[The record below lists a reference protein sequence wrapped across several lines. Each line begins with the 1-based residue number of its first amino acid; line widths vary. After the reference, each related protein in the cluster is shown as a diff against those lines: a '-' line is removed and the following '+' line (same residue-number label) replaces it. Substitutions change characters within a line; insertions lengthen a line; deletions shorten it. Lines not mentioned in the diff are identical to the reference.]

1 MKQKLCALLLS
12 ASMLSSLA
20 VPAFAVDASETN
32 APPSQTPGEDVVYL
46 GVENYGK
53 VTKDEKET
61 FKHRFFVDGAEKT
74 FTIPADGGK
83 FEIQNKLQEGYIY
96 DVTIE
101 DGQITAAEME
111 EGDVAGVLTK
121 VWTDD
126 DSDWRIKVDN
136 ESFTINKD
144 AELYDITSKAGG
156 ATVQDI
162 KFNELKQNETV
173 RIVVDSDDHVTKLFR
188 MFIAEDYT
196 APVSGV
202 PGKQTLK
209 NFLATAMEPVGTA
222 LYVYGGTWDWQDV
235 NSSNQAM
242 TIGLSQ
248 SWIDFFQSQDANYT
262 YKNSANPSES
272 YYPHNAWNQYYYA
285 GIDCSAFVG
294 WSVYNVMN
302 TENSTVADS
311 NGYVMSATKQAKN
324 FAQTQG
330 WGTWEQ
336 KAPFKPEDFK
346 TGDIFS
352 MNGHVWICLG
362 KCADGSLVIL
372 HSTPSDS
379 INGQGGGGVQINGVG
394 DSENCQAVKLA
405 EEYMSKYYPQWW
417 DRYHEV
423 YKNFDDYTKYEG
435 ENAGKFSWDLKNTL
449 ADPDGYANMSADE
462 ILADLFDTYHGE
474 AVYLGVKGYGDRN
487 TNWDHKPTFQH
498 QFFVDGD
505 VRTFT
510 VDADATYSLQN
521 QLMEGYVYDIDVTAN
536 EVTDVELKDK
546 GHANVVMG
554 EVTAIGKDT
563 ITVDGKTLNTAD
575 SKTYEI
581 TSKAG
586 GSSVKAA
593 SVKVGDS
600 VKVMVNGDQAKT
612 VYKAF
617 VAEEYKAPVSGTPGE
632 KTLKNFLATALTP
645 VGTSLYVYGGSWD
658 WQDVNSSNQSMT
670 IGLSQS
676 WIDFF
681 QSQDANYTYKYNDD
695 HSESYYPHEQ
705 WNQYYYGGIDCS
717 AFVGWSVY
725 NTMHTTNGSVANG
738 DKGYVMSATQQ
749 AKNFAETQK
758 WGTWSQEKPFKPEH
772 FKTGDVFSM
781 NGHVWI
787 CLGKCEDGSLVI
799 LHSTPSDSIN
809 GQGGGGV
816 QINGVGD
823 SENCQ
828 AVKLAEEYMSKY
840 YPQWWDRY
848 HEVYKNFDDYTKYEG
863 ENAGKFSW
871 DLKNTLADP
880 DGYANKKA
888 DEILAD
894 LFEGITIPQQTMEAV
909 YLGVE
914 NYGTVTKNEK
924 ESFKHRFFIDG
935 DIKTYTIPADGGKFE
950 IQNQLQEG
958 YIYDITV
965 KDEAQV
971 IDVELKDKGHS
982 NVVMG
987 EVTAIGN
994 DTITVNGKTLNTADS
1009 KTYEITSK
1017 AGGSSVKA
1025 ATVAVGDTVKVMV
1038 NGDQAETVY
1047 KAFVAEEYKAPVSG
1061 TPGKKT
1067 LKNFL
1072 ATAMEPVGT
1081 ALYVYG
1087 GTWDWQDVNSSNQ
1100 SMTIGLSQSWI
1111 DFFQSQDKTYHYKN
1125 PNPAESYYPHNAW
1138 NQYYYAGIDCS
1149 GYVGWSVYNLMNTE
1163 NSTVADNK
1171 GYVMSATGQ
1180 AKNFAEVQKWGTF
1193 DSGKLKLKED
1203 GNPYTDS
1210 QGRTYRTFADSDFTP
1225 GDIFSM
1231 NGHVWISLGT
1241 CQDGSIVF
1249 MHSTPNT
1256 TNGAGVQI
1264 SAIGPDKNCEAY
1276 KLANQYM
1283 NKYFPQW
1290 SERYGDQVLCLSFDS
1305 YTDVREKTDAGK
1317 FSWDLDGVIS
1327 DPDGYADMTPAE
1339 ILADL
1344 FHENT
1349 GSSSGGSDH
1358 SDPTYAIRASAG
1370 KGGSISPKGTV
1381 RVEKNDSKT
1390 YTITA
1395 DKGYVIADVTVNGKS
1410 VGAVDSYTFKNVTS
1424 DQTIR
1429 ATFALEGAA
1438 EQPGFSDVSKN
1449 DWFYDAV
1456 QDAVDMGLMAGV
1468 SADRFDPKGTVTRA
1482 MVAQILYAREGKPT
1496 VSGAAAISDVPANA
1510 WFHNAM
1516 QWAKGQGVIAGYP
1529 DGRMDPNAPVTRE
1542 QLAVI
1547 LHSYAQKKGMNVS
1560 KTADLSGYADS
1571 AAVSVWAKDAMSWAV
1586 GSGLIS
1592 GRSASTLAPAG
1603 SATRAECAVIF
1614 TQMFQK

>member
-1 MKQKLCALLLS
+1 MKKKLCALLLS

-20 VPAFAVDASETN
+20 VPAFAAESGN
-32 APPSQTPGEDVVYL
+32 APRAAIGDDAVYL
-46 GVENYGK
+46 GVKDYGR
-53 VTKDEKET
+53 VTKDEKES
-61 FKHRFFVDGAEKT
+61 FEHRFFVDGHEET

-83 FEIQNKLQEGYIY
+83 FELQNKLQEGYIY
-96 DVTIE
+96 DITISGYTVT
-101 DGQITAAEME
+101 GAEME

-126 DSDWRIKVDN
+126 DGDWRIKVDN

-162 KFNELKQNETV
+162 KFNELKQDETV

-202 PGKQTLK
+202 PGKLTLK

-302 TENSTVADS
+302 TEDSTVAD
-311 NGYVMSATKQAKN
+311 NTGYVMSATKQAKN
-324 FAQTQG
+324 FAEVQK
-330 WGTWEQ
+330 WGTWSQE
-336 KAPFKPEDFK
+336 KPFKPDHFQ

-362 KCADGSLVIL
+362 KCEDGSLVIL

-405 EEYMSKYYPQWW
+405 EKYMSQYYPQWW
-417 DRYHEV
+417 ERYHKV
-423 YKNFDDYTKYEG
+423 YKSFDSYTKYSG
-435 ENAGKFSWDLKNTL
+435 KDAGKFSWDLKNTL

-681 QSQDANYTYKYNDD
+681 QSQD
-695 HSESYYPHEQ
+695 
-705 WNQYYYGGIDCS
+705 
-717 AFVGWSVY
+717 
-725 NTMHTTNGSVANG
+725 
-738 DKGYVMSATQQ
+738 
-749 AKNFAETQK
+749 
-758 WGTWSQEKPFKPEH
+758 
-772 FKTGDVFSM
+772 
-781 NGHVWI
+781 
-787 CLGKCEDGSLVI
+787 
-799 LHSTPSDSIN
+799 
-809 GQGGGGV
+809 
-816 QINGVGD
+816 
-823 SENCQ
+823 
-828 AVKLAEEYMSKY
+828 
-840 YPQWWDRY
+840 
-848 HEVYKNFDDYTKYEG
+848 
-863 ENAGKFSW
+863 
-871 DLKNTLADP
+871 
-880 DGYANKKA
+880 
-888 DEILAD
+888 
-894 LFEGITIPQQTMEAV
+894 
-909 YLGVE
+909 
-914 NYGTVTKNEK
+914 
-924 ESFKHRFFIDG
+924 
-935 DIKTYTIPADGGKFE
+935 
-950 IQNQLQEG
+950 
-958 YIYDITV
+958 
-965 KDEAQV
+965 
-971 IDVELKDKGHS
+971 
-982 NVVMG
+982 
-987 EVTAIGN
+987 
-994 DTITVNGKTLNTADS
+994 
-1009 KTYEITSK
+1009 
-1017 AGGSSVKA
+1017 
-1025 ATVAVGDTVKVMV
+1025 
-1038 NGDQAETVY
+1038 
-1047 KAFVAEEYKAPVSG
+1047 
-1061 TPGKKT
+1061 
-1067 LKNFL
+1067 
-1072 ATAMEPVGT
+1072 
-1081 ALYVYG
+1081 
-1087 GTWDWQDVNSSNQ
+1087 
-1100 SMTIGLSQSWI
+1100 
-1111 DFFQSQDKTYHYKN
+1111 KTYHYKN

-1171 GYVMSATGQ
+1171 GYVMSATKQ
-1180 AKNFAEVQKWGTF
+1180 AGVFASNEGWGTM
-1193 DSGKLKLKED
+1193 DMGDVLMDETTGKPWVDED
-1203 GNPYTDS
+1203 GD
-1210 QGRTYRTFADSDFTP
+1210 GRRIYEGHEFKP

-1241 CQDGSIVF
+1241 CKDGSIVF

-1264 SAIGPDKNCEAY
+1264 SAIGPNKNCEAY

-1290 SERYGDQVLCLSFDS
+1290 SERYGDQVLCLTFDS
-1305 YTDVREKTDAGK
+1305 YTKVYGDYAGK
-1317 FSWDLDGVIS
+1317 FSWNLKNGVIS

-1395 DKGYVIADVTVNGKS
+1395 DKGYAIADVTVNGKS

-1456 QDAVDMGLMAGV
+1456 QD
-1468 SADRFDPKGTVTRA
+1468 ADRFDPKGTVTRA

>member
-1 MKQKLCALLLS
+1 MYRMKKKLCALLLS
-12 ASMLSSLA
+12 ASMLLSLA
-20 VPAFAVDASETN
+20 VPAFAAESGN
-32 APPSQTPGEDVVYL
+32 APRAATGDDAVYL
-46 GVENYGK
+46 GVKNYGK
-53 VTKDEKET
+53 VTKDEKES
-61 FKHRFFVDGAEKT
+61 FEHRFFVDGHEET
-74 FTIPADGGK
+74 FTIPADDGK

-96 DVTIE
+96 DVTID

-111 EGDVAGVLTK
+111 EGDVAGVLTS

-126 DSDWRIKVDN
+126 DGDWRIKVDN

-162 KFNELKQNETV
+162 KFDDLKKDETV

-188 MFIAEDYT
+188 MFIAKDYT

-202 PGKQTLK
+202 PGKLTLK

-222 LYVYGGTWDWQDV
+222 LYVYGGT
-235 NSSNQAM
+235 
-242 TIGLSQ
+242 
-248 SWIDFFQSQDANYT
+248 
-262 YKNSANPSES
+262 
-272 YYPHNAWNQYYYA
+272 
-285 GIDCSAFVG
+285 
-294 WSVYNVMN
+294 
-302 TENSTVADS
+302 
-311 NGYVMSATKQAKN
+311 
-324 FAQTQG
+324 
-330 WGTWEQ
+330 
-336 KAPFKPEDFK
+336 
-346 TGDIFS
+346 
-352 MNGHVWICLG
+352 
-362 KCADGSLVIL
+362 
-372 HSTPSDS
+372 
-379 INGQGGGGVQINGVG
+379 
-394 DSENCQAVKLA
+394 
-405 EEYMSKYYPQWW
+405 
-417 DRYHEV
+417 
-423 YKNFDDYTKYEG
+423 
-435 ENAGKFSWDLKNTL
+435 
-449 ADPDGYANMSADE
+449 
-462 ILADLFDTYHGE
+462 
-474 AVYLGVKGYGDRN
+474 
-487 TNWDHKPTFQH
+487 
-498 QFFVDGD
+498 
-505 VRTFT
+505 
-510 VDADATYSLQN
+510 
-521 QLMEGYVYDIDVTAN
+521 
-536 EVTDVELKDK
+536 
-546 GHANVVMG
+546 
-554 EVTAIGKDT
+554 
-563 ITVDGKTLNTAD
+563 
-575 SKTYEI
+575 
-581 TSKAG
+581 
-586 GSSVKAA
+586 
-593 SVKVGDS
+593 
-600 VKVMVNGDQAKT
+600 
-612 VYKAF
+612 
-617 VAEEYKAPVSGTPGE
+617 
-632 KTLKNFLATALTP
+632 
-645 VGTSLYVYGGSWD
+645 WD

-840 YPQWWDRY
+840 YPQWWERY
-848 HEVYKNFDDYTKYEG
+848 HKVYKSFDSYTKYSG
-863 ENAGKFSW
+863 KDAGKFSW

-894 LFEGITIPQQTMEAV
+894 LF
-909 YLGVE
+909 
-914 NYGTVTKNEK
+914 
-924 ESFKHRFFIDG
+924 
-935 DIKTYTIPADGGKFE
+935 
-950 IQNQLQEG
+950 
-958 YIYDITV
+958 
-965 KDEAQV
+965 
-971 IDVELKDKGHS
+971 
-982 NVVMG
+982 
-987 EVTAIGN
+987 
-994 DTITVNGKTLNTADS
+994 
-1009 KTYEITSK
+1009 
-1017 AGGSSVKA
+1017 
-1025 ATVAVGDTVKVMV
+1025 
-1038 NGDQAETVY
+1038 
-1047 KAFVAEEYKAPVSG
+1047 
-1061 TPGKKT
+1061 
-1067 LKNFL
+1067 
-1072 ATAMEPVGT
+1072 
-1081 ALYVYG
+1081 
-1087 GTWDWQDVNSSNQ
+1087 QDVRY
-1100 SMTIGLSQSWI
+1100 I
-1111 DFFQSQDKTYHYKN
+1111 DASANNGGVISPEGRTNLTRGDSVTYSIT
-1125 PNPAESYYPHNAW
+1125 PF
-1138 NQYYYAGIDCS
+1138 S
-1149 GYVGWSVYNLMNTE
+1149 GYHISDVTVDGQSVGAV
-1163 NSTVADNK
+1163 
-1171 GYVMSATGQ
+1171 
-1180 AKNFAEVQKWGTF
+1180 
-1193 DSGKLKLKED
+1193 
-1203 GNPYTDS
+1203 
-1210 QGRTYRTFADSDFTP
+1210 
-1225 GDIFSM
+1225 
-1231 NGHVWISLGT
+1231 
-1241 CQDGSIVF
+1241 
-1249 MHSTPNT
+1249 
-1256 TNGAGVQI
+1256 
-1264 SAIGPDKNCEAY
+1264 
-1276 KLANQYM
+1276 
-1283 NKYFPQW
+1283 
-1290 SERYGDQVLCLSFDS
+1290 DS
-1305 YTDVREKTDAGK
+1305 YTFDNVTDNHTIAVTFARDSGGN
-1317 FSWDLDGVIS
+1317 SG
-1327 DPDGYADMTPAE
+1327 
-1339 ILADL
+1339 
-1344 FHENT
+1344 
-1349 GSSSGGSDH
+1349 GGSDD

-1370 KGGSISPKGTV
+1370 NGGSISPKGTV
-1381 RVEKNDSKT
+1381 RVEKGDSKT

-1395 DKGYVIADVTVNGKS
+1395 DKGYAIADVTVNGKS

-1547 LHSYAQKKGMNVS
+1547 LHSYAQKKDMDLS
-1560 KTADLSGYADS
+1560 KTADLAGYAD
-1571 AAVSVWAKDAMSWAV
+1571 AADVSVWAKDAMSWAV

>member
-1 MKQKLCALLLS
+1 MKKKLCALLLS

-20 VPAFAVDASETN
+20 VPAFAAESGN
-32 APPSQTPGEDVVYL
+32 APRAAIGDDAVYL
-46 GVENYGK
+46 GVKDYGR
-53 VTKDEKET
+53 VTKDEKES
-61 FKHRFFVDGAEKT
+61 FEHRFFVDGHEET

-83 FEIQNKLQEGYIY
+83 FELQNKLQEGYIY
-96 DVTIE
+96 DITISGYAVT
-101 DGQITAAEME
+101 GAEME

-126 DSDWRIKVDN
+126 DGDWRIKVDN

-162 KFNELKQNETV
+162 KFNELKQDETV

-202 PGKQTLK
+202 PGKLTLK

-302 TENSTVADS
+302 TEDSTVAD
-311 NGYVMSATKQAKN
+311 NTGYVMSATKQAKN

-346 TGDIFS
+346 TGDI
-352 MNGHVWICLG
+352 
-362 KCADGSLVIL
+362 
-372 HSTPSDS
+372 
-379 INGQGGGGVQINGVG
+379 
-394 DSENCQAVKLA
+394 
-405 EEYMSKYYPQWW
+405 
-417 DRYHEV
+417 
-423 YKNFDDYTKYEG
+423 
-435 ENAGKFSWDLKNTL
+435 
-449 ADPDGYANMSADE
+449 
-462 ILADLFDTYHGE
+462 
-474 AVYLGVKGYGDRN
+474 
-487 TNWDHKPTFQH
+487 
-498 QFFVDGD
+498 
-505 VRTFT
+505 
-510 VDADATYSLQN
+510 
-521 QLMEGYVYDIDVTAN
+521 
-536 EVTDVELKDK
+536 
-546 GHANVVMG
+546 
-554 EVTAIGKDT
+554 
-563 ITVDGKTLNTAD
+563 
-575 SKTYEI
+575 
-581 TSKAG
+581 
-586 GSSVKAA
+586 
-593 SVKVGDS
+593 
-600 VKVMVNGDQAKT
+600 
-612 VYKAF
+612 
-617 VAEEYKAPVSGTPGE
+617 
-632 KTLKNFLATALTP
+632 
-645 VGTSLYVYGGSWD
+645 
-658 WQDVNSSNQSMT
+658 
-670 IGLSQS
+670 
-676 WIDFF
+676 
-681 QSQDANYTYKYNDD
+681 
-695 HSESYYPHEQ
+695 
-705 WNQYYYGGIDCS
+705 
-717 AFVGWSVY
+717 
-725 NTMHTTNGSVANG
+725 
-738 DKGYVMSATQQ
+738 
-749 AKNFAETQK
+749 
-758 WGTWSQEKPFKPEH
+758 
-772 FKTGDVFSM
+772 FSM

-828 AVKLAEEYMSKY
+828 AVKLAEKYMSQY
-840 YPQWWDRY
+840 YPQWWERY
-848 HEVYKNFDDYTKYEG
+848 HKVYKSFDSYTKYSG
-863 ENAGKFSW
+863 KDAGKFSW

-935 DIKTYTIPADGGKFE
+935 DIKTYTIPADGSKFE

-971 IDVELKDKGHS
+971 VDVELKDKGH
-982 NVVMG
+982 NDVVMG
-987 EVTAIGN
+987 EVTAIGEN
-994 DTITVNGKTLNTADS
+994 TITVNGKTLNTADS

-1171 GYVMSATGQ
+1171 GYVMSATKQ
-1180 AKNFAEVQKWGTF
+1180 AGVFASNEGWGTM
-1193 DSGKLKLKED
+1193 DMGDVLMDETTGKPWVDED
-1203 GNPYTDS
+1203 GD
-1210 QGRTYRTFADSDFTP
+1210 GRRIYEGHEFKP

-1241 CQDGSIVF
+1241 CKDGSIVF

-1264 SAIGPDKNCEAY
+1264 SAIGPNKNCEAY

-1290 SERYGDQVLCLSFDS
+1290 SERYGDQVLCLTFDS
-1305 YTDVREKTDAGK
+1305 YTKVYGDYAGK
-1317 FSWDLDGVIS
+1317 FSWNLKNGVIS

-1395 DKGYVIADVTVNGKS
+1395 DKGYAIADVTVNGKS

>member
-1 MKQKLCALLLS
+1 MKKKLCALLLS

-20 VPAFAVDASETN
+20 VPAFAAESGN
-32 APPSQTPGEDVVYL
+32 APRAAIGDDAVYL
-46 GVENYGK
+46 GVKDYGR
-53 VTKDEKET
+53 VTKDEKES
-61 FKHRFFVDGAEKT
+61 FEHRFFVDGHEET

-83 FEIQNKLQEGYIY
+83 FELQNKLQEGYIY
-96 DVTIE
+96 DITISGYTVT
-101 DGQITAAEME
+101 GAEME

-126 DSDWRIKVDN
+126 DGDWRIKVDN

-162 KFNELKQNETV
+162 KFNELKQDETV

-202 PGKQTLK
+202 PGKLTLK

-302 TENSTVADS
+302 TEDSTVAD
-311 NGYVMSATKQAKN
+311 NTGYVMSATKQAKN

-346 TGDIFS
+346 TGDI
-352 MNGHVWICLG
+352 
-362 KCADGSLVIL
+362 
-372 HSTPSDS
+372 
-379 INGQGGGGVQINGVG
+379 
-394 DSENCQAVKLA
+394 
-405 EEYMSKYYPQWW
+405 
-417 DRYHEV
+417 
-423 YKNFDDYTKYEG
+423 
-435 ENAGKFSWDLKNTL
+435 
-449 ADPDGYANMSADE
+449 
-462 ILADLFDTYHGE
+462 
-474 AVYLGVKGYGDRN
+474 
-487 TNWDHKPTFQH
+487 
-498 QFFVDGD
+498 
-505 VRTFT
+505 
-510 VDADATYSLQN
+510 
-521 QLMEGYVYDIDVTAN
+521 
-536 EVTDVELKDK
+536 
-546 GHANVVMG
+546 
-554 EVTAIGKDT
+554 
-563 ITVDGKTLNTAD
+563 
-575 SKTYEI
+575 
-581 TSKAG
+581 
-586 GSSVKAA
+586 
-593 SVKVGDS
+593 
-600 VKVMVNGDQAKT
+600 
-612 VYKAF
+612 
-617 VAEEYKAPVSGTPGE
+617 
-632 KTLKNFLATALTP
+632 
-645 VGTSLYVYGGSWD
+645 
-658 WQDVNSSNQSMT
+658 
-670 IGLSQS
+670 
-676 WIDFF
+676 
-681 QSQDANYTYKYNDD
+681 
-695 HSESYYPHEQ
+695 
-705 WNQYYYGGIDCS
+705 
-717 AFVGWSVY
+717 
-725 NTMHTTNGSVANG
+725 
-738 DKGYVMSATQQ
+738 
-749 AKNFAETQK
+749 
-758 WGTWSQEKPFKPEH
+758 
-772 FKTGDVFSM
+772 FSM

-828 AVKLAEEYMSKY
+828 AVKLAEKYMSQY
-840 YPQWWDRY
+840 YPQWWERY
-848 HEVYKNFDDYTKYEG
+848 HKVYKSFDSYTKYSG
-863 ENAGKFSW
+863 KDAGKFSW

-935 DIKTYTIPADGGKFE
+935 DIKTYTIPADGSKFE

-971 IDVELKDKGHS
+971 VDVELKDKGH
-982 NVVMG
+982 NDVVMG
-987 EVTAIGN
+987 EVTAIGEN
-994 DTITVNGKTLNTADS
+994 TITVNGKTLNTADS

-1125 PNPAESYYPHNAW
+1125 PNPAESYYPHNAGT
-1138 NQYYYAGIDCS
+1138 QYYYAGIDCS

-1171 GYVMSATGQ
+1171 GYVMSATKQ
-1180 AKNFAEVQKWGTF
+1180 AGVFASNEGWGTM
-1193 DSGKLKLKED
+1193 DMGDVLMDETTGKPWVDED
-1203 GNPYTDS
+1203 GD
-1210 QGRTYRTFADSDFTP
+1210 GRRIYEGHEFKP

-1241 CQDGSIVF
+1241 CKDGSIVF

-1264 SAIGPDKNCEAY
+1264 SAIGPNKNCEAY

-1290 SERYGDQVLCLSFDS
+1290 SERYGDQVLCLTFDS
-1305 YTDVREKTDAGK
+1305 YTKVYGDYAGK
-1317 FSWDLDGVIS
+1317 FSWNLKNGVIS

-1395 DKGYVIADVTVNGKS
+1395 DKGYAIADVTVNGKS

>member
-1 MKQKLCALLLS
+1 M
-12 ASMLSSLA
+12 
-20 VPAFAVDASETN
+20 
-32 APPSQTPGEDVVYL
+32 
-46 GVENYGK
+46 
-53 VTKDEKET
+53 
-61 FKHRFFVDGAEKT
+61 
-74 FTIPADGGK
+74 AD
-83 FEIQNKLQEGYIY
+83 
-96 DVTIE
+96 
-101 DGQITAAEME
+101 
-111 EGDVAGVLTK
+111 
-121 VWTDD
+121 
-126 DSDWRIKVDN
+126 
-136 ESFTINKD
+136 
-144 AELYDITSKAGG
+144 
-156 ATVQDI
+156 
-162 KFNELKQNETV
+162 
-173 RIVVDSDDHVTKLFR
+173 
-188 MFIAEDYT
+188 
-196 APVSGV
+196 
-202 PGKQTLK
+202 
-209 NFLATAMEPVGTA
+209 
-222 LYVYGGTWDWQDV
+222 
-235 NSSNQAM
+235 
-242 TIGLSQ
+242 
-248 SWIDFFQSQDANYT
+248 
-262 YKNSANPSES
+262 
-272 YYPHNAWNQYYYA
+272 
-285 GIDCSAFVG
+285 
-294 WSVYNVMN
+294 N
-302 TENSTVADS
+302 T
-311 NGYVMSATKQAKN
+311 GYVMSATKQAKN
-324 FAQTQG
+324 FAEVQK
-330 WGTWEQ
+330 WGTWSQE
-336 KAPFKPEDFK
+336 KPFKPDHFQ

-362 KCADGSLVIL
+362 KCEDGSLVIL

-417 DRYHEV
+417 ERYHKV
-423 YKNFDDYTKYEG
+423 YKSFDSYTKYSG
-435 ENAGKFSWDLKNTL
+435 KDAGKFSWDLKNTL

-840 YPQWWDRY
+840 YPQWWERY
-848 HEVYKNFDDYTKYEG
+848 HKVYKSFDSYTKYSG
-863 ENAGKFSW
+863 KDAGKFSW

-914 NYGTVTKNEK
+914 NYGTVTKTEK

-994 DTITVNGKTLNTADS
+994 DTITVNSKTLNTADS

-1171 GYVMSATGQ
+1171 GYVMSATKQ
-1180 AKNFAEVQKWGTF
+1180 AGVFASNEGWGTM
-1193 DSGKLKLKED
+1193 DMGDVLMDETTGKPWVDED
-1203 GNPYTDS
+1203 GD
-1210 QGRTYRTFADSDFTP
+1210 GRRIYEGHEFKP

-1241 CQDGSIVF
+1241 CKDGSIVF

-1264 SAIGPDKNCEAY
+1264 SAIGPNKNCEAY

-1290 SERYGDQVLCLSFDS
+1290 SERYGDQVLCLTFDS
-1305 YTDVREKTDAGK
+1305 YTKVYGDYAGK
-1317 FSWDLDGVIS
+1317 FSWNLKNGVIS

-1395 DKGYVIADVTVNGKS
+1395 DKGYAIADVTVNGKS

-1592 GRSASTLAPAG
+1592 GRSATTLAPAG

>member
-1 MKQKLCALLLS
+1 MKKKLCALLLS

-20 VPAFAVDASETN
+20 VPAFAAESGN
-32 APPSQTPGEDVVYL
+32 APRAAIGDDAVYL
-46 GVENYGK
+46 GVKDYGR
-53 VTKDEKET
+53 VTKDEKES
-61 FKHRFFVDGAEKT
+61 FEHRFFVDGHEET

-83 FEIQNKLQEGYIY
+83 FELQNKLQEGYIY
-96 DVTIE
+96 DITISGYTVT
-101 DGQITAAEME
+101 GAEME

-126 DSDWRIKVDN
+126 DGDWRIKVDN

-162 KFNELKQNETV
+162 KFNELKQDETV

-202 PGKQTLK
+202 PGKLTLK

-235 NSSNQAM
+235 NSSNQA
-242 TIGLSQ
+242 
-248 SWIDFFQSQDANYT
+248 
-262 YKNSANPSES
+262 
-272 YYPHNAWNQYYYA
+272 
-285 GIDCSAFVG
+285 
-294 WSVYNVMN
+294 
-302 TENSTVADS
+302 
-311 NGYVMSATKQAKN
+311 
-324 FAQTQG
+324 
-330 WGTWEQ
+330 
-336 KAPFKPEDFK
+336 
-346 TGDIFS
+346 
-352 MNGHVWICLG
+352 
-362 KCADGSLVIL
+362 
-372 HSTPSDS
+372 
-379 INGQGGGGVQINGVG
+379 
-394 DSENCQAVKLA
+394 
-405 EEYMSKYYPQWW
+405 
-417 DRYHEV
+417 
-423 YKNFDDYTKYEG
+423 
-435 ENAGKFSWDLKNTL
+435 
-449 ADPDGYANMSADE
+449 
-462 ILADLFDTYHGE
+462 
-474 AVYLGVKGYGDRN
+474 
-487 TNWDHKPTFQH
+487 
-498 QFFVDGD
+498 
-505 VRTFT
+505 
-510 VDADATYSLQN
+510 
-521 QLMEGYVYDIDVTAN
+521 
-536 EVTDVELKDK
+536 
-546 GHANVVMG
+546 
-554 EVTAIGKDT
+554 
-563 ITVDGKTLNTAD
+563 
-575 SKTYEI
+575 
-581 TSKAG
+581 
-586 GSSVKAA
+586 
-593 SVKVGDS
+593 
-600 VKVMVNGDQAKT
+600 
-612 VYKAF
+612 
-617 VAEEYKAPVSGTPGE
+617 
-632 KTLKNFLATALTP
+632 
-645 VGTSLYVYGGSWD
+645 
-658 WQDVNSSNQSMT
+658 MT

-828 AVKLAEEYMSKY
+828 AVKLAEKYMSQY
-840 YPQWWDRY
+840 YPQWWERY
-848 HEVYKNFDDYTKYEG
+848 HKVYKSFDSYTKYSG
-863 ENAGKFSW
+863 KDAGKFSW

-1171 GYVMSATGQ
+1171 GYVMSATKQ
-1180 AKNFAEVQKWGTF
+1180 AGVFASNEGWGTM
-1193 DSGKLKLKED
+1193 DMGDVLMDETTGKPWVDED
-1203 GNPYTDS
+1203 GD
-1210 QGRTYRTFADSDFTP
+1210 GRRIYEGHEFKP

-1241 CQDGSIVF
+1241 CKDGSIVF

-1264 SAIGPDKNCEAY
+1264 SAIGPNKNCEAY

-1290 SERYGDQVLCLSFDS
+1290 SERYGDQVLCLTFDS
-1305 YTDVREKTDAGK
+1305 YTKVYGDYAGK
-1317 FSWDLDGVIS
+1317 FSWNLKNGVIS

-1395 DKGYVIADVTVNGKS
+1395 DKGYAIADVTVNGKS

>member
-1 MKQKLCALLLS
+1 MKKKLCALLLS

-20 VPAFAVDASETN
+20 VPAFAAESGN
-32 APPSQTPGEDVVYL
+32 APRAAIGDDAVYL
-46 GVENYGK
+46 GVKDYGR
-53 VTKDEKET
+53 VTKDEKES
-61 FKHRFFVDGAEKT
+61 FEHRFFVDGHEET

-83 FEIQNKLQEGYIY
+83 FELQNKLQEGYIY
-96 DVTIE
+96 DITISGYTVT
-101 DGQITAAEME
+101 GAEME

-126 DSDWRIKVDN
+126 DGDWRIKVDN

-162 KFNELKQNETV
+162 KFNELKQDETV

-202 PGKQTLK
+202 PGKLTLK

-302 TENSTVADS
+302 TEDSTVAD
-311 NGYVMSATKQAKN
+311 NTGYVMSATKQAKN
-324 FAQTQG
+324 FAEVQK
-330 WGTWEQ
+330 WGTWSQE
-336 KAPFKPEDFK
+336 KPFKPDHFQ

-362 KCADGSLVIL
+362 KCDDGSLVIL

-405 EEYMSKYYPQWW
+405 EKYMSQYYPQWW
-417 DRYHEV
+417 ERYHKV
-423 YKNFDDYTKYEG
+423 YKSFDSYTKYSG
-435 ENAGKFSWDLKNTL
+435 KDAGKFSWDLKNTL

-632 KTLKNFLATALTP
+632 KTLKNFLSTALTP

-670 IGLSQS
+670 IVLSQS

-681 QSQDANYTYKYNDD
+681 QSQDANYTYKYNAD

-705 WNQYYYGGIDCS
+705 WNQYYYAGIDCS

-725 NTMHTTNGSVANG
+725 NVMNTENSTVADSN
-738 DKGYVMSATQQ
+738 GYVMSATKQ
-749 AKNFAETQK
+749 AKNFAQTQG
-758 WGTWSQEKPFKPEH
+758 WGTWEQKAPFKPED
-772 FKTGDVFSM
+772 FKTGDIFSM

-787 CLGKCEDGSLVI
+787 CLGKCDDGSLVI

-828 AVKLAEEYMSKY
+828 AVKLAEKYMSQY
-840 YPQWWDRY
+840 YPQWWERY
-848 HEVYKNFDDYTKYEG
+848 HKVYKSFEDYTDYDRDS
-863 ENAGKFSW
+863 NAGKFSW
-871 DLKNTLADP
+871 TL
-880 DGYANKKA
+880 
-888 DEILAD
+888 
-894 LFEGITIPQQTMEAV
+894 
-909 YLGVE
+909 
-914 NYGTVTKNEK
+914 
-924 ESFKHRFFIDG
+924 
-935 DIKTYTIPADGGKFE
+935 
-950 IQNQLQEG
+950 
-958 YIYDITV
+958 
-965 KDEAQV
+965 
-971 IDVELKDKGHS
+971 
-982 NVVMG
+982 
-987 EVTAIGN
+987 
-994 DTITVNGKTLNTADS
+994 
-1009 KTYEITSK
+1009 
-1017 AGGSSVKA
+1017 
-1025 ATVAVGDTVKVMV
+1025 
-1038 NGDQAETVY
+1038 
-1047 KAFVAEEYKAPVSG
+1047 
-1061 TPGKKT
+1061 
-1067 LKNFL
+1067 
-1072 ATAMEPVGT
+1072 
-1081 ALYVYG
+1081 G
-1087 GTWDWQDVNSSNQ
+1087 GT
-1100 SMTIGLSQSWI
+1100 
-1111 DFFQSQDKTYHYKN
+1111 
-1125 PNPAESYYPHNAW
+1125 
-1138 NQYYYAGIDCS
+1138 
-1149 GYVGWSVYNLMNTE
+1149 
-1163 NSTVADNK
+1163 
-1171 GYVMSATGQ
+1171 
-1180 AKNFAEVQKWGTF
+1180 
-1193 DSGKLKLKED
+1193 
-1203 GNPYTDS
+1203 
-1210 QGRTYRTFADSDFTP
+1210 
-1225 GDIFSM
+1225 
-1231 NGHVWISLGT
+1231 
-1241 CQDGSIVF
+1241 
-1249 MHSTPNT
+1249 
-1256 TNGAGVQI
+1256 
-1264 SAIGPDKNCEAY
+1264 
-1276 KLANQYM
+1276 
-1283 NKYFPQW
+1283 
-1290 SERYGDQVLCLSFDS
+1290 
-1305 YTDVREKTDAGK
+1305 
-1317 FSWDLDGVIS
+1317 IS
-1327 DPDGYADMTPAE
+1327 DPDGYADMKADA

-1344 FHENT
+1344 FQDVRYIDASANNGGVISPEGRTNLTSGDSMTYSITPFSGYHISDVTVDGQSVGAVDSYTFDNVT
-1349 GSSSGGSDH
+1349 DNHTIAVTFARDSGGNSGGGSDD

-1370 KGGSISPKGTV
+1370 NGGSISPKGTV
-1381 RVEKNDSKT
+1381 RVEKGDSKT

-1395 DKGYVIADVTVNGKS
+1395 DKGYAIADVTVNGKS

-1429 ATFALEGAA
+1429 ATFALEGAVD
-1438 EQPGFSDVSKN
+1438 QPGFSDVSKN

-1468 SADRFDPKGTVTRA
+1468 SADRFDPNGTVTRA
-1482 MVAQILYAREGKPT
+1482 MVAQILYAREGKPA

-1510 WFHNAM
+1510 WFHDAM
-1516 QWAKGQGVIAGYP
+1516 QWAKAQGVIAGYP
-1529 DGRMDPNAPVTRE
+1529 DGRMEPNAPVTRE

-1547 LHSYAQKKGMNVS
+1547 LHSYAQKKGMDVS
-1560 KTADLSGYADS
+1560 KTADLAGYAD
-1571 AAVSVWAKDAMSWAV
+1571 AANMSVWAKDAMSWAV

-1614 TQMFQK
+1614 TQMFQQ

>member
-1 MKQKLCALLLS
+1 MKKKLCALLLS

-20 VPAFAVDASETN
+20 VPAFAAESGN
-32 APPSQTPGEDVVYL
+32 APRAAIGDDAVYL
-46 GVENYGK
+46 GVKDYGR
-53 VTKDEKET
+53 VTKDEKES
-61 FKHRFFVDGAEKT
+61 FEHRFFVDGHEET

-83 FEIQNKLQEGYIY
+83 FELQNKLQEGYIY
-96 DVTIE
+96 DITISGYTVT
-101 DGQITAAEME
+101 GAEME

-126 DSDWRIKVDN
+126 DGDWRIKVDN

-162 KFNELKQNETV
+162 KFNELKQDETV

-202 PGKQTLK
+202 PGKLTLK

-235 NSSNQAM
+235 ISSNQAM

-302 TENSTVADS
+302 TEDSTVAD
-311 NGYVMSATKQAKN
+311 NTGYVMSATKQAKN
-324 FAQTQG
+324 FA
-330 WGTWEQ
+330 
-336 KAPFKPEDFK
+336 
-346 TGDIFS
+346 
-352 MNGHVWICLG
+352 
-362 KCADGSLVIL
+362 
-372 HSTPSDS
+372 
-379 INGQGGGGVQINGVG
+379 
-394 DSENCQAVKLA
+394 
-405 EEYMSKYYPQWW
+405 
-417 DRYHEV
+417 EV
-423 YKNFDDYTKYEG
+423 
-435 ENAGKFSWDLKNTL
+435 
-449 ADPDGYANMSADE
+449 
-462 ILADLFDTYHGE
+462 
-474 AVYLGVKGYGDRN
+474 
-487 TNWDHKPTFQH
+487 
-498 QFFVDGD
+498 
-505 VRTFT
+505 
-510 VDADATYSLQN
+510 
-521 QLMEGYVYDIDVTAN
+521 
-536 EVTDVELKDK
+536 
-546 GHANVVMG
+546 
-554 EVTAIGKDT
+554 
-563 ITVDGKTLNTAD
+563 
-575 SKTYEI
+575 
-581 TSKAG
+581 
-586 GSSVKAA
+586 
-593 SVKVGDS
+593 
-600 VKVMVNGDQAKT
+600 
-612 VYKAF
+612 
-617 VAEEYKAPVSGTPGE
+617 
-632 KTLKNFLATALTP
+632 
-645 VGTSLYVYGGSWD
+645 
-658 WQDVNSSNQSMT
+658 
-670 IGLSQS
+670 
-676 WIDFF
+676 
-681 QSQDANYTYKYNDD
+681 
-695 HSESYYPHEQ
+695 
-705 WNQYYYGGIDCS
+705 
-717 AFVGWSVY
+717 
-725 NTMHTTNGSVANG
+725 
-738 DKGYVMSATQQ
+738 
-749 AKNFAETQK
+749 QK
-758 WGTWSQEKPFKPEH
+758 WGTWSQEKPFKPDH
-772 FKTGDVFSM
+772 FQTGDVFSM

-840 YPQWWDRY
+840 YPQWWERY
-848 HEVYKNFDDYTKYEG
+848 HKVYKSFDSYTKYSG
-863 ENAGKFSW
+863 KDAGKFSW

-1171 GYVMSATGQ
+1171 GYVMSATKQ
-1180 AKNFAEVQKWGTF
+1180 AGVFASNEGWGTM
-1193 DSGKLKLKED
+1193 DMGDVLMDETTGKPWVDED
-1203 GNPYTDS
+1203 GD
-1210 QGRTYRTFADSDFTP
+1210 GRRIYEGHEFKP

-1241 CQDGSIVF
+1241 CKDGSIVF

-1264 SAIGPDKNCEAY
+1264 SAIGPNKNCEAY

-1290 SERYGDQVLCLSFDS
+1290 SERYGDQVLCLTFDS
-1305 YTDVREKTDAGK
+1305 YTKVYGDYAGK
-1317 FSWDLDGVIS
+1317 FSWNLKNGVIS

-1395 DKGYVIADVTVNGKS
+1395 DKGYAIADVTVNGKS

-1592 GRSASTLAPAG
+1592 GRSATTLAPAG

>member
-1 MKQKLCALLLS
+1 MKKKLCALLLS

-32 APPSQTPGEDVVYL
+32 APPRQTDGEDVVYL
-46 GVENYGK
+46 GVKDYGT
-53 VTKDEKET
+53 VTKDDKENFVHRFSVDGKEKE
-61 FKHRFFVDGAEKT
+61 

-96 DVTIE
+96 DVTID

-121 VWTDD
+121 VK
-126 DSDWRIKVDN
+126 SASKQIYIDN
-136 ESFTINKD
+136 ESFTVNDD
-144 AELYDITSKAGG
+144 AELYDIDAQAGG
-156 ATVQDI
+156 ATVTKITFD
-162 KFNELKQNETV
+162 ELKVNDTV

-188 MFIAEDYT
+188 MFVAEDYT

-202 PGKQTLK
+202 PGKLTLK

-222 LYVYGGTWDWQDV
+222 LYIYGGTWDWQDAA
-235 NSSNQAM
+235 SSNQAS
-242 TIGLSQ
+242 TIGLSR
-248 SWIDFFQSQDANYT
+248 SWIDFFQSQNADYT
-262 YKNSANPSES
+262 YKNEANPSES

-285 GIDCSAFVG
+285 GIDCSAYVA
-294 WSVYNVMN
+294 WAAYNIMN
-302 TENSTVADS
+302 TESGNE
-311 NGYVMSATKQAKN
+311 GYVMSSTKMAKN
-324 FAQTQG
+324 FAEEQG

-336 KAPFKPEDFK
+336 KDFTPADFKP
-346 TGDIFS
+346 GDIFS

-362 KCADGSLVIL
+362 KCDDGSLVIL

-405 EEYMSKYYPQWW
+405 EKYMSQYYPQWW
-417 DRYHEV
+417 ERYHKV
-423 YKNFDDYTKYEG
+423 YKSFDSYTKY
-435 ENAGKFSWDLKNTL
+435 S
-449 ADPDGYANMSADE
+449 
-462 ILADLFDTYHGE
+462 
-474 AVYLGVKGYGDRN
+474 
-487 TNWDHKPTFQH
+487 
-498 QFFVDGD
+498 
-505 VRTFT
+505 
-510 VDADATYSLQN
+510 
-521 QLMEGYVYDIDVTAN
+521 
-536 EVTDVELKDK
+536 
-546 GHANVVMG
+546 
-554 EVTAIGKDT
+554 GKD
-563 ITVDGKTLNTAD
+563 
-575 SKTYEI
+575 
-581 TSKAG
+581 
-586 GSSVKAA
+586 
-593 SVKVGDS
+593 
-600 VKVMVNGDQAKT
+600 
-612 VYKAF
+612 
-617 VAEEYKAPVSGTPGE
+617 
-632 KTLKNFLATALTP
+632 
-645 VGTSLYVYGGSWD
+645 
-658 WQDVNSSNQSMT
+658 
-670 IGLSQS
+670 
-676 WIDFF
+676 
-681 QSQDANYTYKYNDD
+681 
-695 HSESYYPHEQ
+695 
-705 WNQYYYGGIDCS
+705 
-717 AFVGWSVY
+717 
-725 NTMHTTNGSVANG
+725 
-738 DKGYVMSATQQ
+738 
-749 AKNFAETQK
+749 
-758 WGTWSQEKPFKPEH
+758 
-772 FKTGDVFSM
+772 
-781 NGHVWI
+781 
-787 CLGKCEDGSLVI
+787 
-799 LHSTPSDSIN
+799 
-809 GQGGGGV
+809 
-816 QINGVGD
+816 
-823 SENCQ
+823 
-828 AVKLAEEYMSKY
+828 
-840 YPQWWDRY
+840 
-848 HEVYKNFDDYTKYEG
+848 
-863 ENAGKFSW
+863 AGKFSW

-1171 GYVMSATGQ
+1171 GYVMSATKQ
-1180 AKNFAEVQKWGTF
+1180 AGVFASNEGWGTM
-1193 DSGKLKLKED
+1193 DMGDVLMDETTGKPWVDED
-1203 GNPYTDS
+1203 GD
-1210 QGRTYRTFADSDFTP
+1210 GRRIYEGHEFKP

-1241 CQDGSIVF
+1241 CKDGSIVF

-1264 SAIGPDKNCEAY
+1264 SAIGPNKNCEAY

-1290 SERYGDQVLCLSFDS
+1290 SERYGDQVLCLTFDS
-1305 YTDVREKTDAGK
+1305 YTKVYGDYAGK
-1317 FSWDLDGVIS
+1317 FSWNLKNGVIS

-1395 DKGYVIADVTVNGKS
+1395 DKGYAIADVTVNGKS

-1592 GRSASTLAPAG
+1592 GRSATTLAPAG

>member
-1 MKQKLCALLLS
+1 MKKKLCALLLS

-20 VPAFAVDASETN
+20 VPAFAAESGN
-32 APPSQTPGEDVVYL
+32 APRAAIGDDAVYL
-46 GVENYGK
+46 GVKDYGR
-53 VTKDEKET
+53 VTKDEKES
-61 FKHRFFVDGAEKT
+61 FEHRFFVDGHEET

-83 FEIQNKLQEGYIY
+83 FELQNKLQEGYIY
-96 DVTIE
+96 DITISGYTVT
-101 DGQITAAEME
+101 GAEME

-126 DSDWRIKVDN
+126 DGDWRIKVDN

-162 KFNELKQNETV
+162 KFNELKQDETV

-202 PGKQTLK
+202 PGKLTLK

-235 NSSNQAM
+235 NSSNQA
-242 TIGLSQ
+242 
-248 SWIDFFQSQDANYT
+248 
-262 YKNSANPSES
+262 
-272 YYPHNAWNQYYYA
+272 
-285 GIDCSAFVG
+285 
-294 WSVYNVMN
+294 
-302 TENSTVADS
+302 
-311 NGYVMSATKQAKN
+311 
-324 FAQTQG
+324 
-330 WGTWEQ
+330 
-336 KAPFKPEDFK
+336 
-346 TGDIFS
+346 
-352 MNGHVWICLG
+352 
-362 KCADGSLVIL
+362 
-372 HSTPSDS
+372 
-379 INGQGGGGVQINGVG
+379 
-394 DSENCQAVKLA
+394 
-405 EEYMSKYYPQWW
+405 
-417 DRYHEV
+417 
-423 YKNFDDYTKYEG
+423 
-435 ENAGKFSWDLKNTL
+435 
-449 ADPDGYANMSADE
+449 
-462 ILADLFDTYHGE
+462 
-474 AVYLGVKGYGDRN
+474 
-487 TNWDHKPTFQH
+487 
-498 QFFVDGD
+498 
-505 VRTFT
+505 
-510 VDADATYSLQN
+510 
-521 QLMEGYVYDIDVTAN
+521 
-536 EVTDVELKDK
+536 
-546 GHANVVMG
+546 
-554 EVTAIGKDT
+554 
-563 ITVDGKTLNTAD
+563 
-575 SKTYEI
+575 
-581 TSKAG
+581 
-586 GSSVKAA
+586 
-593 SVKVGDS
+593 
-600 VKVMVNGDQAKT
+600 
-612 VYKAF
+612 
-617 VAEEYKAPVSGTPGE
+617 
-632 KTLKNFLATALTP
+632 
-645 VGTSLYVYGGSWD
+645 
-658 WQDVNSSNQSMT
+658 
-670 IGLSQS
+670 
-676 WIDFF
+676 
-681 QSQDANYTYKYNDD
+681 
-695 HSESYYPHEQ
+695 
-705 WNQYYYGGIDCS
+705 
-717 AFVGWSVY
+717 
-725 NTMHTTNGSVANG
+725 
-738 DKGYVMSATQQ
+738 
-749 AKNFAETQK
+749 
-758 WGTWSQEKPFKPEH
+758 
-772 FKTGDVFSM
+772 
-781 NGHVWI
+781 
-787 CLGKCEDGSLVI
+787 
-799 LHSTPSDSIN
+799 
-809 GQGGGGV
+809 
-816 QINGVGD
+816 
-823 SENCQ
+823 
-828 AVKLAEEYMSKY
+828 
-840 YPQWWDRY
+840 
-848 HEVYKNFDDYTKYEG
+848 
-863 ENAGKFSW
+863 
-871 DLKNTLADP
+871 
-880 DGYANKKA
+880 
-888 DEILAD
+888 
-894 LFEGITIPQQTMEAV
+894 
-909 YLGVE
+909 
-914 NYGTVTKNEK
+914 
-924 ESFKHRFFIDG
+924 
-935 DIKTYTIPADGGKFE
+935 
-950 IQNQLQEG
+950 
-958 YIYDITV
+958 
-965 KDEAQV
+965 
-971 IDVELKDKGHS
+971 
-982 NVVMG
+982 
-987 EVTAIGN
+987 
-994 DTITVNGKTLNTADS
+994 
-1009 KTYEITSK
+1009 
-1017 AGGSSVKA
+1017 
-1025 ATVAVGDTVKVMV
+1025 
-1038 NGDQAETVY
+1038 
-1047 KAFVAEEYKAPVSG
+1047 
-1061 TPGKKT
+1061 
-1067 LKNFL
+1067 
-1072 ATAMEPVGT
+1072 
-1081 ALYVYG
+1081 
-1087 GTWDWQDVNSSNQ
+1087 
-1100 SMTIGLSQSWI
+1100 MTIGLSQSWI

-1171 GYVMSATGQ
+1171 GYVMSATKQ
-1180 AKNFAEVQKWGTF
+1180 AGVFASNEGWGTM
-1193 DSGKLKLKED
+1193 DMGDVLMDETTGKPWVDED
-1203 GNPYTDS
+1203 GD
-1210 QGRTYRTFADSDFTP
+1210 GRRIYEGHEFKP

-1241 CQDGSIVF
+1241 CKDGSIVF

-1264 SAIGPDKNCEAY
+1264 SAIGPNKNCEAY

-1290 SERYGDQVLCLSFDS
+1290 SERYGDQVLCLTFDS
-1305 YTDVREKTDAGK
+1305 YTKVYGDYAGK
-1317 FSWDLDGVIS
+1317 FSWNLKNGVIS

-1395 DKGYVIADVTVNGKS
+1395 DKGYAIADVTVNGKS

>member
-32 APPSQTPGEDVVYL
+32 ALPSQTPGEDVVYL

-96 DVTIE
+96 DVTI
-101 DGQITAAEME
+101 DGDQITAAEME

-126 DSDWRIKVDN
+126 DGDWRIKVDN

-209 NFLATAMEPVGTA
+209 NFLATALTPVGTS
-222 LYVYGGTWDWQDV
+222 LYVYGGSWDWQDV

-302 TENSTVADS
+302 TEDSTVAD
-311 NGYVMSATKQAKN
+311 NTGYVMSATKQAKN
-324 FAQTQG
+324 FAEVQK
-330 WGTWEQ
+330 WGTWSQE
-336 KAPFKPEDFK
+336 KPFKPEHFQ

-362 KCADGSLVIL
+362 KCEDGSLVIL

-394 DSENCQAVKLA
+394 ESKDCQAVKLA

-423 YKNFDDYTKYEG
+423 YKNFDNYTKYEG

-474 AVYLGVKGYGDRN
+474 AVYLGVNGYGDRN

-510 VDADATYSLQN
+510 VNDEKDYSLQN

-546 GHANVVMG
+546 GH
-554 EVTAIGKDT
+554 
-563 ITVDGKTLNTAD
+563 
-575 SKTYEI
+575 
-581 TSKAG
+581 
-586 GSSVKAA
+586 
-593 SVKVGDS
+593 
-600 VKVMVNGDQAKT
+600 
-612 VYKAF
+612 
-617 VAEEYKAPVSGTPGE
+617 
-632 KTLKNFLATALTP
+632 
-645 VGTSLYVYGGSWD
+645 
-658 WQDVNSSNQSMT
+658 
-670 IGLSQS
+670 
-676 WIDFF
+676 
-681 QSQDANYTYKYNDD
+681 
-695 HSESYYPHEQ
+695 
-705 WNQYYYGGIDCS
+705 
-717 AFVGWSVY
+717 
-725 NTMHTTNGSVANG
+725 
-738 DKGYVMSATQQ
+738 
-749 AKNFAETQK
+749 
-758 WGTWSQEKPFKPEH
+758 
-772 FKTGDVFSM
+772 
-781 NGHVWI
+781 
-787 CLGKCEDGSLVI
+787 
-799 LHSTPSDSIN
+799 
-809 GQGGGGV
+809 
-816 QINGVGD
+816 
-823 SENCQ
+823 
-828 AVKLAEEYMSKY
+828 
-840 YPQWWDRY
+840 
-848 HEVYKNFDDYTKYEG
+848 
-863 ENAGKFSW
+863 
-871 DLKNTLADP
+871 
-880 DGYANKKA
+880 
-888 DEILAD
+888 
-894 LFEGITIPQQTMEAV
+894 
-909 YLGVE
+909 
-914 NYGTVTKNEK
+914 
-924 ESFKHRFFIDG
+924 
-935 DIKTYTIPADGGKFE
+935 
-950 IQNQLQEG
+950 
-958 YIYDITV
+958 
-965 KDEAQV
+965 
-971 IDVELKDKGHS
+971 S

-987 EVTAIGN
+987 EVTAIGEN
-994 DTITVNGKTLNTADS
+994 TITVNGKTLNTADS

-1171 GYVMSATGQ
+1171 GYVMSATKQ
-1180 AKNFAEVQKWGTF
+1180 AGVFASNEGWGTM
-1193 DSGKLKLKED
+1193 DMGDVLMDETTGKPWVDED
-1203 GNPYTDS
+1203 GD
-1210 QGRTYRTFADSDFTP
+1210 GRRIYEGHEFKP

-1241 CQDGSIVF
+1241 CKDGSIVF

-1264 SAIGPDKNCEAY
+1264 SAIGPNKNCEAY

-1290 SERYGDQVLCLSFDS
+1290 SERYGDQVLCLTFDS
-1305 YTDVREKTDAGK
+1305 YTKVYGDYAGK
-1317 FSWDLDGVIS
+1317 FSWNLKNGVIS

-1395 DKGYVIADVTVNGKS
+1395 DKGYAIADVTVNGKS

>member
-1 MKQKLCALLLS
+1 MKKKLCALLLS

-32 APPSQTPGEDVVYL
+32 APPRQTDGEDVVYL
-46 GVENYGK
+46 GVKDYGT
-53 VTKDEKET
+53 VTKDDKENFVHRFSVDGKEKE
-61 FKHRFFVDGAEKT
+61 

-96 DVTIE
+96 DVTID

-121 VWTDD
+121 VK
-126 DSDWRIKVDN
+126 SASKQIYIDN
-136 ESFTINKD
+136 ESFTVNDD
-144 AELYDITSKAGG
+144 AELYDIDAQAGG
-156 ATVQDI
+156 ATVTKITFD
-162 KFNELKQNETV
+162 ELKVNDTV

-188 MFIAEDYT
+188 MFVAEDYT

-202 PGKQTLK
+202 PGKLTLK

-222 LYVYGGTWDWQDV
+222 LYIYGGTWDWQDAA
-235 NSSNQAM
+235 SSNQAS

-248 SWIDFFQSQDANYT
+248 SWIDFFQSQNADYT
-262 YKNSANPSES
+262 YKNEANPSES

-285 GIDCSAFVG
+285 GIDCSAYVA
-294 WSVYNVMN
+294 WAAYNIMN
-302 TENSTVADS
+302 TESGNE
-311 NGYVMSATKQAKN
+311 GYVMSSTKMAKN
-324 FAQTQG
+324 FAEEQG

-336 KAPFKPEDFK
+336 KDFTPADFKP
-346 TGDIFS
+346 GDIFS

-362 KCADGSLVIL
+362 KCDDGSLVIL

-405 EEYMSKYYPQWW
+405 EKYMSQYYPQWW
-417 DRYHEV
+417 ERYH
-423 YKNFDDYTKYEG
+423 K
-435 ENAGKFSWDLKNTL
+435 
-449 ADPDGYANMSADE
+449 
-462 ILADLFDTYHGE
+462 
-474 AVYLGVKGYGDRN
+474 
-487 TNWDHKPTFQH
+487 
-498 QFFVDGD
+498 
-505 VRTFT
+505 
-510 VDADATYSLQN
+510 
-521 QLMEGYVYDIDVTAN
+521 
-536 EVTDVELKDK
+536 
-546 GHANVVMG
+546 
-554 EVTAIGKDT
+554 
-563 ITVDGKTLNTAD
+563 
-575 SKTYEI
+575 
-581 TSKAG
+581 
-586 GSSVKAA
+586 
-593 SVKVGDS
+593 
-600 VKVMVNGDQAKT
+600 
-612 VYKAF
+612 
-617 VAEEYKAPVSGTPGE
+617 
-632 KTLKNFLATALTP
+632 
-645 VGTSLYVYGGSWD
+645 
-658 WQDVNSSNQSMT
+658 
-670 IGLSQS
+670 
-676 WIDFF
+676 
-681 QSQDANYTYKYNDD
+681 
-695 HSESYYPHEQ
+695 
-705 WNQYYYGGIDCS
+705 
-717 AFVGWSVY
+717 VY
-725 NTMHTTNGSVANG
+725 NTKYS
-738 DKGYVMSATQQ
+738 
-749 AKNFAETQK
+749 
-758 WGTWSQEKPFKPEH
+758 
-772 FKTGDVFSM
+772 
-781 NGHVWI
+781 
-787 CLGKCEDGSLVI
+787 GKD
-799 LHSTPSDSIN
+799 
-809 GQGGGGV
+809 
-816 QINGVGD
+816 
-823 SENCQ
+823 
-828 AVKLAEEYMSKY
+828 
-840 YPQWWDRY
+840 
-848 HEVYKNFDDYTKYEG
+848 
-863 ENAGKFSW
+863 AGKFSW

-1171 GYVMSATGQ
+1171 GYVMSATKQ
-1180 AKNFAEVQKWGTF
+1180 AGVFASNEGWGTM
-1193 DSGKLKLKED
+1193 DMGDVLMDETTGKPWVDED
-1203 GNPYTDS
+1203 GD
-1210 QGRTYRTFADSDFTP
+1210 GRRIYEGHEFKP

-1241 CQDGSIVF
+1241 CKDGSIVF

-1264 SAIGPDKNCEAY
+1264 SAIGPNKNCEAY

-1290 SERYGDQVLCLSFDS
+1290 SERYGDQVLCLTFDS
-1305 YTDVREKTDAGK
+1305 YTKVYGDYAGK
-1317 FSWDLDGVIS
+1317 FSWNLKNGVIS

-1395 DKGYVIADVTVNGKS
+1395 DKGYAIADVTVNGKS

-1592 GRSASTLAPAG
+1592 GRSATTLAPAG
-1603 SATRAECAVIF
+1603 SATHAECAVIF

>member
-1 MKQKLCALLLS
+1 MKKKLCALLLS

-32 APPSQTPGEDVVYL
+32 APPQQTDGEDVVYL
-46 GVENYGK
+46 GVKDYGT
-53 VTKDEKET
+53 VTKDDKENFVHRFSVDGKEKE
-61 FKHRFFVDGAEKT
+61 

-96 DVTIE
+96 DVTID

-121 VWTDD
+121 VK
-126 DSDWRIKVDN
+126 SASKQIYIDN
-136 ESFTINKD
+136 ESFTVNDD
-144 AELYDITSKAGG
+144 AELYDIDAQAGG
-156 ATVQDI
+156 ATVTKITFD
-162 KFNELKQNETV
+162 ELKVNDTV

-188 MFIAEDYT
+188 MFVAEDYT

-202 PGKQTLK
+202 PGKLTLK

-222 LYVYGGTWDWQDV
+222 LYIYGGTWDWQDAA
-235 NSSNQAM
+235 SSNQAS

-248 SWIDFFQSQDANYT
+248 SWIDFFQSQNADYT
-262 YKNSANPSES
+262 YKNEANPSES

-285 GIDCSAFVG
+285 GIDCSAYVA
-294 WSVYNVMN
+294 WAAYNIMN
-302 TENSTVADS
+302 TESGNE
-311 NGYVMSATKQAKN
+311 GYVMSSTKMAKN
-324 FAQTQG
+324 FAEEQG

-336 KAPFKPEDFK
+336 KDFTPADFKP
-346 TGDIFS
+346 GDIFS

-362 KCADGSLVIL
+362 KCDDGSLVIL

-405 EEYMSKYYPQWW
+405 EKYMSQYYPQWW
-417 DRYHEV
+417 ERYHKV
-423 YKNFDDYTKYEG
+423 YKSFDSYTKY
-435 ENAGKFSWDLKNTL
+435 S
-449 ADPDGYANMSADE
+449 
-462 ILADLFDTYHGE
+462 
-474 AVYLGVKGYGDRN
+474 
-487 TNWDHKPTFQH
+487 
-498 QFFVDGD
+498 
-505 VRTFT
+505 
-510 VDADATYSLQN
+510 
-521 QLMEGYVYDIDVTAN
+521 
-536 EVTDVELKDK
+536 
-546 GHANVVMG
+546 
-554 EVTAIGKDT
+554 GKD
-563 ITVDGKTLNTAD
+563 
-575 SKTYEI
+575 
-581 TSKAG
+581 
-586 GSSVKAA
+586 
-593 SVKVGDS
+593 
-600 VKVMVNGDQAKT
+600 
-612 VYKAF
+612 
-617 VAEEYKAPVSGTPGE
+617 
-632 KTLKNFLATALTP
+632 
-645 VGTSLYVYGGSWD
+645 
-658 WQDVNSSNQSMT
+658 
-670 IGLSQS
+670 
-676 WIDFF
+676 
-681 QSQDANYTYKYNDD
+681 
-695 HSESYYPHEQ
+695 
-705 WNQYYYGGIDCS
+705 
-717 AFVGWSVY
+717 
-725 NTMHTTNGSVANG
+725 
-738 DKGYVMSATQQ
+738 
-749 AKNFAETQK
+749 
-758 WGTWSQEKPFKPEH
+758 
-772 FKTGDVFSM
+772 
-781 NGHVWI
+781 
-787 CLGKCEDGSLVI
+787 
-799 LHSTPSDSIN
+799 
-809 GQGGGGV
+809 
-816 QINGVGD
+816 
-823 SENCQ
+823 
-828 AVKLAEEYMSKY
+828 
-840 YPQWWDRY
+840 
-848 HEVYKNFDDYTKYEG
+848 
-863 ENAGKFSW
+863 AGKFSW

-1171 GYVMSATGQ
+1171 GYVMSATKQ
-1180 AKNFAEVQKWGTF
+1180 AGVFASNEGWGTM
-1193 DSGKLKLKED
+1193 DMGDVLMDETTGKPWVDED
-1203 GNPYTDS
+1203 GD
-1210 QGRTYRTFADSDFTP
+1210 GRRIYEGHEFKP

-1241 CQDGSIVF
+1241 CKDGSIVF

-1264 SAIGPDKNCEAY
+1264 SAIGPNKNCEAY

-1290 SERYGDQVLCLSFDS
+1290 SERYGDQVLCLTFDS
-1305 YTDVREKTDAGK
+1305 YTKVYGDYAGK
-1317 FSWDLDGVIS
+1317 FSWNLKNGVIS

-1395 DKGYVIADVTVNGKS
+1395 DKGYAIADVTVNGKS

-1592 GRSASTLAPAG
+1592 GRSATTLAPAG

>member
-1 MKQKLCALLLS
+1 MKKKLCALLLS

-20 VPAFAVDASETN
+20 VPAFAAESGN
-32 APPSQTPGEDVVYL
+32 APRAAIGDDAVYL
-46 GVENYGK
+46 GVKDYGR
-53 VTKDEKET
+53 VTKDEKES
-61 FKHRFFVDGAEKT
+61 FEHRFFVDGHEET

-83 FEIQNKLQEGYIY
+83 FELQNKLQEGYIY
-96 DVTIE
+96 DITISGYTVT
-101 DGQITAAEME
+101 GAEME

-126 DSDWRIKVDN
+126 DGDWRIKVDN

-162 KFNELKQNETV
+162 KFNELKQDETV

-202 PGKQTLK
+202 PGKLTLK

-302 TENSTVADS
+302 TEDSTVAD
-311 NGYVMSATKQAKN
+311 NTGYVMSATKQAKN
-324 FAQTQG
+324 FAEVQK
-330 WGTWEQ
+330 WGTWSQE
-336 KAPFKPEDFK
+336 KPFKPDHFQ

-362 KCADGSLVIL
+362 KCDDGSLVIL

-405 EEYMSKYYPQWW
+405 EKYMSQYYPQWW
-417 DRYHEV
+417 ERYHKV
-423 YKNFDDYTKYEG
+423 YKSFDSYTKYSG
-435 ENAGKFSWDLKNTL
+435 KDAGKFSWDLKNTL

-632 KTLKNFLATALTP
+632 KTLKNFLSTALTP

-681 QSQDANYTYKYNDD
+681 QSQDANYTYKNSANP
-695 HSESYYPHEQ
+695 SESYYPHNA
-705 WNQYYYGGIDCS
+705 WNQYYYAGIDCS

-725 NTMHTTNGSVANG
+725 NVMNTEDSTVADNT
-738 DKGYVMSATQQ
+738 GYVMSATKQ
-749 AKNFAETQK
+749 AKNFAEVQK
-758 WGTWSQEKPFKPEH
+758 WGTWSQEKPFKPDH
-772 FKTGDVFSM
+772 FQTGDIFSM

-787 CLGKCEDGSLVI
+787 CLGKCDDGSLVI

-828 AVKLAEEYMSKY
+828 AVKLAEKYMSQY
-840 YPQWWDRY
+840 YPQWWERY
-848 HEVYKNFDDYTKYEG
+848 HKVYKSFEDYTDYDRDS
-863 ENAGKFSW
+863 NAGKFSW
-871 DLKNTLADP
+871 TL
-880 DGYANKKA
+880 
-888 DEILAD
+888 
-894 LFEGITIPQQTMEAV
+894 
-909 YLGVE
+909 
-914 NYGTVTKNEK
+914 
-924 ESFKHRFFIDG
+924 
-935 DIKTYTIPADGGKFE
+935 
-950 IQNQLQEG
+950 
-958 YIYDITV
+958 
-965 KDEAQV
+965 
-971 IDVELKDKGHS
+971 
-982 NVVMG
+982 
-987 EVTAIGN
+987 
-994 DTITVNGKTLNTADS
+994 
-1009 KTYEITSK
+1009 
-1017 AGGSSVKA
+1017 
-1025 ATVAVGDTVKVMV
+1025 
-1038 NGDQAETVY
+1038 
-1047 KAFVAEEYKAPVSG
+1047 
-1061 TPGKKT
+1061 
-1067 LKNFL
+1067 
-1072 ATAMEPVGT
+1072 
-1081 ALYVYG
+1081 G
-1087 GTWDWQDVNSSNQ
+1087 GT
-1100 SMTIGLSQSWI
+1100 
-1111 DFFQSQDKTYHYKN
+1111 
-1125 PNPAESYYPHNAW
+1125 
-1138 NQYYYAGIDCS
+1138 
-1149 GYVGWSVYNLMNTE
+1149 
-1163 NSTVADNK
+1163 
-1171 GYVMSATGQ
+1171 
-1180 AKNFAEVQKWGTF
+1180 
-1193 DSGKLKLKED
+1193 
-1203 GNPYTDS
+1203 
-1210 QGRTYRTFADSDFTP
+1210 
-1225 GDIFSM
+1225 
-1231 NGHVWISLGT
+1231 
-1241 CQDGSIVF
+1241 
-1249 MHSTPNT
+1249 
-1256 TNGAGVQI
+1256 
-1264 SAIGPDKNCEAY
+1264 
-1276 KLANQYM
+1276 
-1283 NKYFPQW
+1283 
-1290 SERYGDQVLCLSFDS
+1290 
-1305 YTDVREKTDAGK
+1305 
-1317 FSWDLDGVIS
+1317 IS
-1327 DPDGYADMTPAE
+1327 DPDGYADMKADA

-1344 FHENT
+1344 FQDVRYIDASANNGGVISPEGRTNLTSGDSMTYSITPFSGYHISDVTVDGQSVGAVDSYTFDNVT
-1349 GSSSGGSDH
+1349 DNHTIAVTFARDSGGNSGGGSDD

-1370 KGGSISPKGTV
+1370 NGGSISPKGTV
-1381 RVEKNDSKT
+1381 RVEKGDSKT

-1395 DKGYVIADVTVNGKS
+1395 DKGYAIADVTVNGKS

-1429 ATFALEGAA
+1429 ATFALEGAVD
-1438 EQPGFSDVSKN
+1438 QPGFSDVSKN

-1468 SADRFDPKGTVTRA
+1468 SADRFDPNGTVTRA
-1482 MVAQILYAREGKPT
+1482 MVAQILYAREGKPA

-1510 WFHNAM
+1510 WFHDAM
-1516 QWAKGQGVIAGYP
+1516 QWAKAQGVIAGYP
-1529 DGRMDPNAPVTRE
+1529 DGRMEPNAPVTRE

-1547 LHSYAQKKGMNVS
+1547 LHSYAQKKGMDVS
-1560 KTADLSGYADS
+1560 KTADLAGYAD
-1571 AAVSVWAKDAMSWAV
+1571 AANMSVWAKDAMSWAV

-1614 TQMFQK
+1614 TQMFQQ

>member
-1 MKQKLCALLLS
+1 MKKKLCALLLS

-32 APPSQTPGEDVVYL
+32 PPPLRTPGEDVVYL
-46 GVENYGK
+46 GVQGYGTVSSKDKENF
-53 VTKDEKET
+53 V
-61 FKHRFFVDGAEKT
+61 HRFFVDGTEKE

-96 DVTIE
+96 DVTI
-101 DGQITAAEME
+101 DGNTITAAEME
-111 EGDVAGVLTK
+111 EGDVAGVLT
-121 VWTDD
+121 DLNAD
-126 DSDWRIKVDN
+126 RNRIYVDN
-136 ESFTINKD
+136 ESFTVNDD
-144 AELYDITSKAGG
+144 AELYDIDAQAGG
-156 ATVQDI
+156 ATVTKITFD
-162 KFNELKQNETV
+162 ELKVDDTV

-188 MFIAEDYT
+188 MFVAEDYT

-202 PGKQTLK
+202 PGKLTLK

-235 NSSNQAM
+235 NSSNQSM

-248 SWIDFFQSQDANYT
+248 SWIDFFQSQDENYH
-262 YKNSANPSES
+262 YKNPNPSES
-272 YYPHNAWNQYYYA
+272 YYPHQAWNQYYYA
-285 GIDCSAFVG
+285 GIDCSGYVG
-294 WSVYNVMN
+294 WSVYNLMN
-302 TENSTVADS
+302 TENSTVAD
-311 NGYVMSATKQAKN
+311 NKGYVMSATKQAGV
-324 FAQTQG
+324 FASNEG
-330 WGTWEQ
+330 WGTMDMGDVLMDETTGKPWVDEDGDGRRIYEGHE
-336 KAPFKPEDFK
+336 FKP
-346 TGDIFS
+346 GDIFS
-352 MNGHVWICLG
+352 MNGHVWISLG
-362 KCADGSLVIL
+362 TCKDGSIVFM
-372 HSTPSDS
+372 HSTPNTT
-379 INGQGGGGVQINGVG
+379 NGAGVQISAIGPNK
-394 DSENCQAVKLA
+394 NCEAYKLA
-405 EEYMSKYYPQWW
+405 NQYMNKYFPQWSE
-417 DRYHEV
+417 RYGDQV
-423 YKNFDDYTKYEG
+423 LCLTFDSYTKVYG
-435 ENAGKFSWDLKNTL
+435 DYAGKFSWNLKNGVIS
-449 ADPDGYANMSADE
+449 DPDGYAKMTPAQ
-462 ILADLFDTYHGE
+462 ILADLFDTYEGE
-474 AVYLGVKGYGDRN
+474 AVYLGVKDYGDRN

-510 VDADATYSLQN
+510 VDDEKNYSLQN
-521 QLMEGYVYDIDVTAN
+521 QLMEGYVYDIDVNAN
-536 EVTDVELKDK
+536 EVTAVELKDK
-546 GHANVVMG
+546 GHDDVVMG
-554 EVTAIGKDT
+554 TVTAKSGSS
-563 ITVDGKTLNTAD
+563 ITVDGQTLDLGNSTEV
-575 SKTYEI
+575 YEI
-581 TSKAG
+581 TSEAG
-586 GSSVKAA
+586 GA
-593 SVKVGDS
+593 SVKEASVSVGDS

-612 VYKAF
+612 VYKTF

-632 KTLKNFLATALTP
+632 
-645 VGTSLYVYGGSWD
+645 
-658 WQDVNSSNQSMT
+658 
-670 IGLSQS
+670 
-676 WIDFF
+676 
-681 QSQDANYTYKYNDD
+681 
-695 HSESYYPHEQ
+695 
-705 WNQYYYGGIDCS
+705 
-717 AFVGWSVY
+717 
-725 NTMHTTNGSVANG
+725 
-738 DKGYVMSATQQ
+738 
-749 AKNFAETQK
+749 
-758 WGTWSQEKPFKPEH
+758 
-772 FKTGDVFSM
+772 
-781 NGHVWI
+781 
-787 CLGKCEDGSLVI
+787 
-799 LHSTPSDSIN
+799 
-809 GQGGGGV
+809 
-816 QINGVGD
+816 
-823 SENCQ
+823 
-828 AVKLAEEYMSKY
+828 
-840 YPQWWDRY
+840 
-848 HEVYKNFDDYTKYEG
+848 
-863 ENAGKFSW
+863 
-871 DLKNTLADP
+871 
-880 DGYANKKA
+880 
-888 DEILAD
+888 
-894 LFEGITIPQQTMEAV
+894 
-909 YLGVE
+909 
-914 NYGTVTKNEK
+914 
-924 ESFKHRFFIDG
+924 
-935 DIKTYTIPADGGKFE
+935 
-950 IQNQLQEG
+950 
-958 YIYDITV
+958 
-965 KDEAQV
+965 
-971 IDVELKDKGHS
+971 
-982 NVVMG
+982 
-987 EVTAIGN
+987 
-994 DTITVNGKTLNTADS
+994 
-1009 KTYEITSK
+1009 
-1017 AGGSSVKA
+1017 
-1025 ATVAVGDTVKVMV
+1025 
-1038 NGDQAETVY
+1038 
-1047 KAFVAEEYKAPVSG
+1047 
-1061 TPGKKT
+1061 KT

-1111 DFFQSQDKTYHYKN
+1111 DFFQSQDENYHYKN
-1125 PNPAESYYPHNAW
+1125 PNPSESYYPHQAW

-1171 GYVMSATGQ
+1171 GYVMSATKQ
-1180 AKNFAEVQKWGTF
+1180 AGVFASNEGWGTM
-1193 DSGKLKLKED
+1193 DMGDVLMDETTGKPWVDED
-1203 GNPYTDS
+1203 GD
-1210 QGRTYRTFADSDFTP
+1210 GRRIYEGHEFKP

-1241 CQDGSIVF
+1241 CKDGSIVF

-1264 SAIGPDKNCEAY
+1264 SAIGPNKNCEAY

-1290 SERYGDQVLCLSFDS
+1290 SERYGDQVLCLTFDS
-1305 YTDVREKTDAGK
+1305 YTKVYGDYAGK
-1317 FSWDLDGVIS
+1317 FSWNLKNGVIS

-1395 DKGYVIADVTVNGKS
+1395 DKGYAIADVTVNGKS

-1592 GRSASTLAPAG
+1592 GRSATTLAPAG

>member
-1 MKQKLCALLLS
+1 MKKKLCALLLS

-20 VPAFAVDASETN
+20 VPAFAAESGN
-32 APPSQTPGEDVVYL
+32 APRAAIGDDAVYL
-46 GVENYGK
+46 GVKDYGR
-53 VTKDEKET
+53 VTKDEKES
-61 FKHRFFVDGAEKT
+61 FEHRFFVDGHEET

-83 FEIQNKLQEGYIY
+83 FELQNKLQEGYIY
-96 DVTIE
+96 DITISGYTVT
-101 DGQITAAEME
+101 GAEME

-126 DSDWRIKVDN
+126 DGDWRIKVDN

-162 KFNELKQNETV
+162 KFNELKQDETV

-202 PGKQTLK
+202 PGKL
-209 NFLATAMEPVGTA
+209 
-222 LYVYGGTWDWQDV
+222 
-235 NSSNQAM
+235 
-242 TIGLSQ
+242 
-248 SWIDFFQSQDANYT
+248 
-262 YKNSANPSES
+262 
-272 YYPHNAWNQYYYA
+272 
-285 GIDCSAFVG
+285 
-294 WSVYNVMN
+294 
-302 TENSTVADS
+302 
-311 NGYVMSATKQAKN
+311 
-324 FAQTQG
+324 
-330 WGTWEQ
+330 
-336 KAPFKPEDFK
+336 
-346 TGDIFS
+346 
-352 MNGHVWICLG
+352 
-362 KCADGSLVIL
+362 
-372 HSTPSDS
+372 
-379 INGQGGGGVQINGVG
+379 
-394 DSENCQAVKLA
+394 
-405 EEYMSKYYPQWW
+405 
-417 DRYHEV
+417 
-423 YKNFDDYTKYEG
+423 
-435 ENAGKFSWDLKNTL
+435 
-449 ADPDGYANMSADE
+449 
-462 ILADLFDTYHGE
+462 
-474 AVYLGVKGYGDRN
+474 
-487 TNWDHKPTFQH
+487 
-498 QFFVDGD
+498 
-505 VRTFT
+505 
-510 VDADATYSLQN
+510 
-521 QLMEGYVYDIDVTAN
+521 
-536 EVTDVELKDK
+536 
-546 GHANVVMG
+546 
-554 EVTAIGKDT
+554 
-563 ITVDGKTLNTAD
+563 
-575 SKTYEI
+575 
-581 TSKAG
+581 
-586 GSSVKAA
+586 
-593 SVKVGDS
+593 
-600 VKVMVNGDQAKT
+600 
-612 VYKAF
+612 
-617 VAEEYKAPVSGTPGE
+617 
-632 KTLKNFLATALTP
+632 
-645 VGTSLYVYGGSWD
+645 
-658 WQDVNSSNQSMT
+658 
-670 IGLSQS
+670 
-676 WIDFF
+676 
-681 QSQDANYTYKYNDD
+681 
-695 HSESYYPHEQ
+695 
-705 WNQYYYGGIDCS
+705 
-717 AFVGWSVY
+717 
-725 NTMHTTNGSVANG
+725 
-738 DKGYVMSATQQ
+738 
-749 AKNFAETQK
+749 
-758 WGTWSQEKPFKPEH
+758 
-772 FKTGDVFSM
+772 
-781 NGHVWI
+781 
-787 CLGKCEDGSLVI
+787 
-799 LHSTPSDSIN
+799 
-809 GQGGGGV
+809 
-816 QINGVGD
+816 
-823 SENCQ
+823 
-828 AVKLAEEYMSKY
+828 
-840 YPQWWDRY
+840 
-848 HEVYKNFDDYTKYEG
+848 
-863 ENAGKFSW
+863 
-871 DLKNTLADP
+871 
-880 DGYANKKA
+880 
-888 DEILAD
+888 
-894 LFEGITIPQQTMEAV
+894 
-909 YLGVE
+909 
-914 NYGTVTKNEK
+914 
-924 ESFKHRFFIDG
+924 
-935 DIKTYTIPADGGKFE
+935 
-950 IQNQLQEG
+950 
-958 YIYDITV
+958 
-965 KDEAQV
+965 
-971 IDVELKDKGHS
+971 
-982 NVVMG
+982 
-987 EVTAIGN
+987 
-994 DTITVNGKTLNTADS
+994 
-1009 KTYEITSK
+1009 
-1017 AGGSSVKA
+1017 
-1025 ATVAVGDTVKVMV
+1025 
-1038 NGDQAETVY
+1038 
-1047 KAFVAEEYKAPVSG
+1047 
-1061 TPGKKT
+1061 T

-1111 DFFQSQDKTYHYKN
+1111 DFFQSQDANYTYKN
-1125 PNPAESYYPHNAW
+1125 SANPSESYYPHNAW

-1171 GYVMSATGQ
+1171 GYVMSATKQ
-1180 AKNFAEVQKWGTF
+1180 AGVFASNEGWGTM
-1193 DSGKLKLKED
+1193 DMGDVLMDETTGKPWVDED
-1203 GNPYTDS
+1203 GD
-1210 QGRTYRTFADSDFTP
+1210 GRRIYEGHEFKP

-1241 CQDGSIVF
+1241 CKDGSIVF

-1264 SAIGPDKNCEAY
+1264 SAIGPNKNCEAY

-1290 SERYGDQVLCLSFDS
+1290 SERYGDQVLCLTFDS
-1305 YTDVREKTDAGK
+1305 YTKVYGDYAGK
-1317 FSWDLDGVIS
+1317 FSWNLKNGVIS

-1395 DKGYVIADVTVNGKS
+1395 DKGYAIADVTVNGKS

>member
-1 MKQKLCALLLS
+1 MKKKLCALLLS

-32 APPSQTPGEDVVYL
+32 APPRQTDGEDVVYL
-46 GVENYGK
+46 GVKDYGT
-53 VTKDEKET
+53 VTKDDKENFVHRFSVDGKEKE
-61 FKHRFFVDGAEKT
+61 

-96 DVTIE
+96 DVTID

-121 VWTDD
+121 VK
-126 DSDWRIKVDN
+126 SASKQIYIDN
-136 ESFTINKD
+136 ESFTVNDD
-144 AELYDITSKAGG
+144 AELYDIDAQAGG
-156 ATVQDI
+156 ATVTKITFD
-162 KFNELKQNETV
+162 ELKVNDTV

-188 MFIAEDYT
+188 MFVAEDYT

-202 PGKQTLK
+202 PGKLTLK

-222 LYVYGGTWDWQDV
+222 LYIYGGTWDWQDAA
-235 NSSNQAM
+235 SSNQAS

-248 SWIDFFQSQDANYT
+248 SWIDFFQSQNADYT
-262 YKNSANPSES
+262 YKNEATPSES

-285 GIDCSAFVG
+285 GIDCSAYVA
-294 WSVYNVMN
+294 WAAYNIMN
-302 TENSTVADS
+302 TESGNE
-311 NGYVMSATKQAKN
+311 GYVMSSTKMAKN
-324 FAQTQG
+324 FAEEQG

-336 KAPFKPEDFK
+336 KDFTPADFKP
-346 TGDIFS
+346 GDIFS

-362 KCADGSLVIL
+362 KCDDGSLVIL

-405 EEYMSKYYPQWW
+405 EKYMSQYYPQWW
-417 DRYHEV
+417 ERYHKV
-423 YKNFDDYTKYEG
+423 YKSFDSYTKY
-435 ENAGKFSWDLKNTL
+435 S
-449 ADPDGYANMSADE
+449 
-462 ILADLFDTYHGE
+462 
-474 AVYLGVKGYGDRN
+474 
-487 TNWDHKPTFQH
+487 
-498 QFFVDGD
+498 
-505 VRTFT
+505 
-510 VDADATYSLQN
+510 
-521 QLMEGYVYDIDVTAN
+521 
-536 EVTDVELKDK
+536 
-546 GHANVVMG
+546 
-554 EVTAIGKDT
+554 GKD
-563 ITVDGKTLNTAD
+563 
-575 SKTYEI
+575 
-581 TSKAG
+581 
-586 GSSVKAA
+586 
-593 SVKVGDS
+593 
-600 VKVMVNGDQAKT
+600 
-612 VYKAF
+612 
-617 VAEEYKAPVSGTPGE
+617 
-632 KTLKNFLATALTP
+632 
-645 VGTSLYVYGGSWD
+645 
-658 WQDVNSSNQSMT
+658 
-670 IGLSQS
+670 
-676 WIDFF
+676 
-681 QSQDANYTYKYNDD
+681 
-695 HSESYYPHEQ
+695 
-705 WNQYYYGGIDCS
+705 
-717 AFVGWSVY
+717 
-725 NTMHTTNGSVANG
+725 
-738 DKGYVMSATQQ
+738 
-749 AKNFAETQK
+749 
-758 WGTWSQEKPFKPEH
+758 
-772 FKTGDVFSM
+772 
-781 NGHVWI
+781 
-787 CLGKCEDGSLVI
+787 
-799 LHSTPSDSIN
+799 
-809 GQGGGGV
+809 
-816 QINGVGD
+816 
-823 SENCQ
+823 
-828 AVKLAEEYMSKY
+828 
-840 YPQWWDRY
+840 
-848 HEVYKNFDDYTKYEG
+848 
-863 ENAGKFSW
+863 AGKFSW

-1171 GYVMSATGQ
+1171 GYVMSATKQ
-1180 AKNFAEVQKWGTF
+1180 AGVFASNEGWGTM
-1193 DSGKLKLKED
+1193 DMGDVLMDETTGKPWVDED
-1203 GNPYTDS
+1203 GD
-1210 QGRTYRTFADSDFTP
+1210 GRRIYEGHEFKP

-1241 CQDGSIVF
+1241 CKDGSIVF

-1264 SAIGPDKNCEAY
+1264 SAIGPNKNCEAY

-1290 SERYGDQVLCLSFDS
+1290 SERYGDQVLCLTFDS
-1305 YTDVREKTDAGK
+1305 YTKVYGDYAGK
-1317 FSWDLDGVIS
+1317 FSWNLKNGVIS

-1395 DKGYVIADVTVNGKS
+1395 DKGYAIADVTVNGKS

-1592 GRSASTLAPAG
+1592 GRSATTLAPAG

>member
-1 MKQKLCALLLS
+1 MKKKLCALLLS

-20 VPAFAVDASETN
+20 VPAFAAESGN
-32 APPSQTPGEDVVYL
+32 APRAAIGDDAVYL
-46 GVENYGK
+46 GVKDYGR
-53 VTKDEKET
+53 VTKDEKES
-61 FKHRFFVDGAEKT
+61 FEHRFFVDGHEET

-83 FEIQNKLQEGYIY
+83 FELQNKLQEGYIY
-96 DVTIE
+96 DITISGYTVT
-101 DGQITAAEME
+101 GAEME

-126 DSDWRIKVDN
+126 DGDWRIKVDN

-162 KFNELKQNETV
+162 KFNELKQDETV

-202 PGKQTLK
+202 PGKLTLK

-302 TENSTVADS
+302 TEDSTVAD
-311 NGYVMSATKQAKN
+311 NTGYVMSATKQAKN
-324 FAQTQG
+324 FA
-330 WGTWEQ
+330 
-336 KAPFKPEDFK
+336 
-346 TGDIFS
+346 
-352 MNGHVWICLG
+352 
-362 KCADGSLVIL
+362 
-372 HSTPSDS
+372 
-379 INGQGGGGVQINGVG
+379 
-394 DSENCQAVKLA
+394 
-405 EEYMSKYYPQWW
+405 
-417 DRYHEV
+417 EV
-423 YKNFDDYTKYEG
+423 
-435 ENAGKFSWDLKNTL
+435 
-449 ADPDGYANMSADE
+449 
-462 ILADLFDTYHGE
+462 
-474 AVYLGVKGYGDRN
+474 
-487 TNWDHKPTFQH
+487 
-498 QFFVDGD
+498 
-505 VRTFT
+505 
-510 VDADATYSLQN
+510 
-521 QLMEGYVYDIDVTAN
+521 
-536 EVTDVELKDK
+536 
-546 GHANVVMG
+546 
-554 EVTAIGKDT
+554 
-563 ITVDGKTLNTAD
+563 
-575 SKTYEI
+575 
-581 TSKAG
+581 
-586 GSSVKAA
+586 
-593 SVKVGDS
+593 
-600 VKVMVNGDQAKT
+600 
-612 VYKAF
+612 
-617 VAEEYKAPVSGTPGE
+617 
-632 KTLKNFLATALTP
+632 
-645 VGTSLYVYGGSWD
+645 
-658 WQDVNSSNQSMT
+658 
-670 IGLSQS
+670 
-676 WIDFF
+676 
-681 QSQDANYTYKYNDD
+681 
-695 HSESYYPHEQ
+695 
-705 WNQYYYGGIDCS
+705 
-717 AFVGWSVY
+717 
-725 NTMHTTNGSVANG
+725 
-738 DKGYVMSATQQ
+738 
-749 AKNFAETQK
+749 QK
-758 WGTWSQEKPFKPEH
+758 WGTWSQEKPFKPDH
-772 FKTGDVFSM
+772 FQTGDIFSM

-828 AVKLAEEYMSKY
+828 AVKLAEKYMSQY
-840 YPQWWDRY
+840 YPQWWERY
-848 HEVYKNFDDYTKYEG
+848 HKVYKSFDSYTKYSG
-863 ENAGKFSW
+863 KDAGKFSW

-1171 GYVMSATGQ
+1171 GYVMSATKQ
-1180 AKNFAEVQKWGTF
+1180 AGVFASNEGWGTM
-1193 DSGKLKLKED
+1193 DMGDVLMDETTGKPWVDED
-1203 GNPYTDS
+1203 GD
-1210 QGRTYRTFADSDFTP
+1210 GRRIYEGHEFKP

-1241 CQDGSIVF
+1241 CKDGSIVF

-1264 SAIGPDKNCEAY
+1264 SAIGPNKNCEAY

-1290 SERYGDQVLCLSFDS
+1290 SERYGDQVLCLTFDS
-1305 YTDVREKTDAGK
+1305 YTKVYGDYAGK
-1317 FSWDLDGVIS
+1317 FSWNLKNGVIS

-1395 DKGYVIADVTVNGKS
+1395 DKGYAIADVTVNGKS

>member
-1 MKQKLCALLLS
+1 MKKKLCALLLS

-20 VPAFAVDASETN
+20 VPAFAAESGN
-32 APPSQTPGEDVVYL
+32 APRAAIGDDAVYL
-46 GVENYGK
+46 GVKDYGR
-53 VTKDEKET
+53 VTKDEKES
-61 FKHRFFVDGAEKT
+61 FEHRFFVDGHEET

-83 FEIQNKLQEGYIY
+83 FELQNKLQEGYIY
-96 DVTIE
+96 DITISGYTVT
-101 DGQITAAEME
+101 GAEME

-126 DSDWRIKVDN
+126 DGDWRIKVDN

-156 ATVQDI
+156 SSVKAASVKVGDSVKVMVNGDQAKTVY
-162 KFNELKQNETV
+162 KAFV
-173 RIVVDSDDHVTKLFR
+173 
-188 MFIAEDYT
+188 AEEYK
-196 APVSGV
+196 APVSGT
-202 PGKQTLK
+202 PGEKTLK
-209 NFLATAMEPVGTA
+209 NFLSTALTPVGTS
-222 LYVYGGTWDWQDV
+222 LYVYGGSWDWQDV
-235 NSSNQAM
+235 NSSNQSM

-262 YKNSANPSES
+262 YKYNADHSES
-272 YYPHNAWNQYYYA
+272 YYPHEQWNQYYYA

-362 KCADGSLVIL
+362 KCDDGSLVIL

-405 EEYMSKYYPQWW
+405 EKYMSQYYPQWW
-417 DRYHEV
+417 ERYHKV
-423 YKNFDDYTKYEG
+423 YKSFDSYTKY
-435 ENAGKFSWDLKNTL
+435 S
-449 ADPDGYANMSADE
+449 
-462 ILADLFDTYHGE
+462 
-474 AVYLGVKGYGDRN
+474 
-487 TNWDHKPTFQH
+487 
-498 QFFVDGD
+498 
-505 VRTFT
+505 
-510 VDADATYSLQN
+510 
-521 QLMEGYVYDIDVTAN
+521 
-536 EVTDVELKDK
+536 
-546 GHANVVMG
+546 
-554 EVTAIGKDT
+554 GKD
-563 ITVDGKTLNTAD
+563 
-575 SKTYEI
+575 
-581 TSKAG
+581 
-586 GSSVKAA
+586 
-593 SVKVGDS
+593 
-600 VKVMVNGDQAKT
+600 
-612 VYKAF
+612 
-617 VAEEYKAPVSGTPGE
+617 
-632 KTLKNFLATALTP
+632 
-645 VGTSLYVYGGSWD
+645 
-658 WQDVNSSNQSMT
+658 
-670 IGLSQS
+670 
-676 WIDFF
+676 
-681 QSQDANYTYKYNDD
+681 
-695 HSESYYPHEQ
+695 
-705 WNQYYYGGIDCS
+705 
-717 AFVGWSVY
+717 
-725 NTMHTTNGSVANG
+725 
-738 DKGYVMSATQQ
+738 
-749 AKNFAETQK
+749 
-758 WGTWSQEKPFKPEH
+758 
-772 FKTGDVFSM
+772 
-781 NGHVWI
+781 
-787 CLGKCEDGSLVI
+787 
-799 LHSTPSDSIN
+799 
-809 GQGGGGV
+809 
-816 QINGVGD
+816 
-823 SENCQ
+823 
-828 AVKLAEEYMSKY
+828 
-840 YPQWWDRY
+840 
-848 HEVYKNFDDYTKYEG
+848 
-863 ENAGKFSW
+863 AGKFSW

-971 IDVELKDKGHS
+971 VDVELKDKGH
-982 NVVMG
+982 NDVVMG
-987 EVTAIGN
+987 EVTAIGEN
-994 DTITVNGKTLNTADS
+994 TITVNGKTLNTADS

>member
-1 MKQKLCALLLS
+1 MKKKLCALLLS

-20 VPAFAVDASETN
+20 VPAFAAESGN
-32 APPSQTPGEDVVYL
+32 APRAAIGDDAVYL
-46 GVENYGK
+46 GVKDYGR
-53 VTKDEKET
+53 VTKDEKES
-61 FKHRFFVDGAEKT
+61 FEHRFFVDGHEET

-83 FEIQNKLQEGYIY
+83 FELQNKLQEGYIY
-96 DVTIE
+96 DITISGYTVT
-101 DGQITAAEME
+101 GAEME

-126 DSDWRIKVDN
+126 DGDWRIKVDN

-162 KFNELKQNETV
+162 KFNELKQDETV

-202 PGKQTLK
+202 PGKLTLK

-302 TENSTVADS
+302 TEDSTVAD
-311 NGYVMSATKQAKN
+311 NTGYVMSATKQAKN
-324 FAQTQG
+324 FAEVQK
-330 WGTWEQ
+330 WGTWSQE
-336 KAPFKPEDFK
+336 KPFKPDHFQ

-362 KCADGSLVIL
+362 KCDDGSLVIL

-405 EEYMSKYYPQWW
+405 EKYMSQYYPQWW
-417 DRYHEV
+417 ERYHKV
-423 YKNFDDYTKYEG
+423 YKSFDSYTKY
-435 ENAGKFSWDLKNTL
+435 S
-449 ADPDGYANMSADE
+449 
-462 ILADLFDTYHGE
+462 
-474 AVYLGVKGYGDRN
+474 
-487 TNWDHKPTFQH
+487 
-498 QFFVDGD
+498 
-505 VRTFT
+505 
-510 VDADATYSLQN
+510 
-521 QLMEGYVYDIDVTAN
+521 
-536 EVTDVELKDK
+536 
-546 GHANVVMG
+546 
-554 EVTAIGKDT
+554 GKD
-563 ITVDGKTLNTAD
+563 
-575 SKTYEI
+575 
-581 TSKAG
+581 
-586 GSSVKAA
+586 
-593 SVKVGDS
+593 
-600 VKVMVNGDQAKT
+600 
-612 VYKAF
+612 
-617 VAEEYKAPVSGTPGE
+617 
-632 KTLKNFLATALTP
+632 
-645 VGTSLYVYGGSWD
+645 
-658 WQDVNSSNQSMT
+658 
-670 IGLSQS
+670 
-676 WIDFF
+676 
-681 QSQDANYTYKYNDD
+681 
-695 HSESYYPHEQ
+695 
-705 WNQYYYGGIDCS
+705 
-717 AFVGWSVY
+717 
-725 NTMHTTNGSVANG
+725 
-738 DKGYVMSATQQ
+738 
-749 AKNFAETQK
+749 
-758 WGTWSQEKPFKPEH
+758 
-772 FKTGDVFSM
+772 
-781 NGHVWI
+781 
-787 CLGKCEDGSLVI
+787 
-799 LHSTPSDSIN
+799 
-809 GQGGGGV
+809 
-816 QINGVGD
+816 
-823 SENCQ
+823 
-828 AVKLAEEYMSKY
+828 
-840 YPQWWDRY
+840 
-848 HEVYKNFDDYTKYEG
+848 
-863 ENAGKFSW
+863 AGKFSW

-971 IDVELKDKGHS
+971 VDVELKDKGH
-982 NVVMG
+982 NDVVMG
-987 EVTAIGN
+987 EVTAIGEN
-994 DTITVNGKTLNTADS
+994 TITVNGKTLNTADS

-1171 GYVMSATGQ
+1171 GYVMSATKQ
-1180 AKNFAEVQKWGTF
+1180 AGVFASNEGWGTM
-1193 DSGKLKLKED
+1193 DMGDVLMDETTGKPWVDED
-1203 GNPYTDS
+1203 GD
-1210 QGRTYRTFADSDFTP
+1210 GRRIYEGHEFKP

-1241 CQDGSIVF
+1241 CKDGSIVF

-1264 SAIGPDKNCEAY
+1264 SAIGPNKNCEAY

-1290 SERYGDQVLCLSFDS
+1290 SERYGDQVLCLTFDS
-1305 YTDVREKTDAGK
+1305 YTKVYGDYAGK
-1317 FSWDLDGVIS
+1317 FSWNLKNGVIS

-1395 DKGYVIADVTVNGKS
+1395 DKGYAIADVTVNGKS

-1592 GRSASTLAPAG
+1592 GRSATTLAPAG

>member
-1 MKQKLCALLLS
+1 MKKKLCALLLS

-20 VPAFAVDASETN
+20 VPAFAAESGN
-32 APPSQTPGEDVVYL
+32 APRAAIGDDAVYL
-46 GVENYGK
+46 GVKDYGR
-53 VTKDEKET
+53 VTKDEKES
-61 FKHRFFVDGAEKT
+61 FEHRFFVDGHEET

-83 FEIQNKLQEGYIY
+83 FELQNKLQEGYIY
-96 DVTIE
+96 DITISGYTVT
-101 DGQITAAEME
+101 GAEME

-126 DSDWRIKVDN
+126 DGDWRIKVDN

-162 KFNELKQNETV
+162 KFNELKQDETV

-202 PGKQTLK
+202 PGKLTLK

-262 YKNSANPSES
+262 YKYNADHSES
-272 YYPHNAWNQYYYA
+272 YYPHEQWNQYYYA

-302 TENSTVADS
+302 TEDSTVAD
-311 NGYVMSATKQAKN
+311 NTGYVMSATKQAKN
-324 FAQTQG
+324 FAEVQK
-330 WGTWEQ
+330 WGTWSQE
-336 KAPFKPEDFK
+336 KPFKPDHFQ

-362 KCADGSLVIL
+362 KCDDGSLVIL

-405 EEYMSKYYPQWW
+405 EKYMSQYYPQWW
-417 DRYHEV
+417 ERYHKV
-423 YKNFDDYTKYEG
+423 YKSFDSYTKY
-435 ENAGKFSWDLKNTL
+435 S
-449 ADPDGYANMSADE
+449 
-462 ILADLFDTYHGE
+462 
-474 AVYLGVKGYGDRN
+474 
-487 TNWDHKPTFQH
+487 
-498 QFFVDGD
+498 
-505 VRTFT
+505 
-510 VDADATYSLQN
+510 
-521 QLMEGYVYDIDVTAN
+521 
-536 EVTDVELKDK
+536 
-546 GHANVVMG
+546 
-554 EVTAIGKDT
+554 GKD
-563 ITVDGKTLNTAD
+563 
-575 SKTYEI
+575 
-581 TSKAG
+581 
-586 GSSVKAA
+586 
-593 SVKVGDS
+593 
-600 VKVMVNGDQAKT
+600 
-612 VYKAF
+612 
-617 VAEEYKAPVSGTPGE
+617 
-632 KTLKNFLATALTP
+632 
-645 VGTSLYVYGGSWD
+645 
-658 WQDVNSSNQSMT
+658 
-670 IGLSQS
+670 
-676 WIDFF
+676 
-681 QSQDANYTYKYNDD
+681 
-695 HSESYYPHEQ
+695 
-705 WNQYYYGGIDCS
+705 
-717 AFVGWSVY
+717 
-725 NTMHTTNGSVANG
+725 
-738 DKGYVMSATQQ
+738 
-749 AKNFAETQK
+749 
-758 WGTWSQEKPFKPEH
+758 
-772 FKTGDVFSM
+772 
-781 NGHVWI
+781 
-787 CLGKCEDGSLVI
+787 
-799 LHSTPSDSIN
+799 
-809 GQGGGGV
+809 
-816 QINGVGD
+816 
-823 SENCQ
+823 
-828 AVKLAEEYMSKY
+828 
-840 YPQWWDRY
+840 
-848 HEVYKNFDDYTKYEG
+848 
-863 ENAGKFSW
+863 AGKFSW

-971 IDVELKDKGHS
+971 VDVELKDKGH
-982 NVVMG
+982 NDVVMG
-987 EVTAIGN
+987 EVTAIGEN
-994 DTITVNGKTLNTADS
+994 TITVNGKTLNTADS

-1171 GYVMSATGQ
+1171 GYVMSATKQ
-1180 AKNFAEVQKWGTF
+1180 AGVFASNEGWGTM
-1193 DSGKLKLKED
+1193 DMGDVLMDETTGKPWVDED
-1203 GNPYTDS
+1203 GD
-1210 QGRTYRTFADSDFTP
+1210 GRRIYEGHEFKP

-1241 CQDGSIVF
+1241 CKDGSIVF

-1264 SAIGPDKNCEAY
+1264 SAIGPNKNCEAY

-1290 SERYGDQVLCLSFDS
+1290 SERYGDQVLCLTFDS
-1305 YTDVREKTDAGK
+1305 YTKVYGDYAGK
-1317 FSWDLDGVIS
+1317 FSWNLKNGVIS

-1395 DKGYVIADVTVNGKS
+1395 DKGYAIADVTVNGKS

-1592 GRSASTLAPAG
+1592 GRSATTLAPAG

>member
-1 MKQKLCALLLS
+1 MKKKLCALLLS

-20 VPAFAVDASETN
+20 VPAFAAESGN
-32 APPSQTPGEDVVYL
+32 APRAAIGDDAVYL
-46 GVENYGK
+46 GVKDYGR
-53 VTKDEKET
+53 VTKDEKES
-61 FKHRFFVDGAEKT
+61 FEHRFFVDGHEET

-83 FEIQNKLQEGYIY
+83 FELQNKLQEGYIY
-96 DVTIE
+96 DITISGYTVT
-101 DGQITAAEME
+101 GAEME

-121 VWTDD
+121 VK
-126 DSDWRIKVDN
+126 SASKQIYIDN
-136 ESFTINKD
+136 ESFTVNDD
-144 AELYDITSKAGG
+144 AELYDIDAQAGG
-156 ATVQDI
+156 ATVTKITFD
-162 KFNELKQNETV
+162 ELKVNDTV

-188 MFIAEDYT
+188 MFVAEDYT

-202 PGKQTLK
+202 PGKLTLK

-222 LYVYGGTWDWQDV
+222 LYIYGGTWDWQDAA
-235 NSSNQAM
+235 SSNQAS

-248 SWIDFFQSQDANYT
+248 SWIDFFQSQNADYT
-262 YKNSANPSES
+262 YKNEANPSES

-285 GIDCSAFVG
+285 GIDCSAYVA
-294 WSVYNVMN
+294 WAAYNIMN
-302 TENSTVADS
+302 TESGNE
-311 NGYVMSATKQAKN
+311 GYVMSSTKMAKN
-324 FAQTQG
+324 FAEEQG

-336 KAPFKPEDFK
+336 KDFTPADFKP
-346 TGDIFS
+346 GDIFS

-362 KCADGSLVIL
+362 KCDDGSLVIL

-405 EEYMSKYYPQWW
+405 EKYMSQYYPQWW
-417 DRYHEV
+417 ERYHKV
-423 YKNFDDYTKYEG
+423 YKSFDSYTKY
-435 ENAGKFSWDLKNTL
+435 S
-449 ADPDGYANMSADE
+449 
-462 ILADLFDTYHGE
+462 
-474 AVYLGVKGYGDRN
+474 
-487 TNWDHKPTFQH
+487 
-498 QFFVDGD
+498 
-505 VRTFT
+505 
-510 VDADATYSLQN
+510 
-521 QLMEGYVYDIDVTAN
+521 
-536 EVTDVELKDK
+536 
-546 GHANVVMG
+546 
-554 EVTAIGKDT
+554 GKD
-563 ITVDGKTLNTAD
+563 
-575 SKTYEI
+575 
-581 TSKAG
+581 
-586 GSSVKAA
+586 
-593 SVKVGDS
+593 
-600 VKVMVNGDQAKT
+600 
-612 VYKAF
+612 
-617 VAEEYKAPVSGTPGE
+617 
-632 KTLKNFLATALTP
+632 
-645 VGTSLYVYGGSWD
+645 
-658 WQDVNSSNQSMT
+658 
-670 IGLSQS
+670 
-676 WIDFF
+676 
-681 QSQDANYTYKYNDD
+681 
-695 HSESYYPHEQ
+695 
-705 WNQYYYGGIDCS
+705 
-717 AFVGWSVY
+717 
-725 NTMHTTNGSVANG
+725 
-738 DKGYVMSATQQ
+738 
-749 AKNFAETQK
+749 
-758 WGTWSQEKPFKPEH
+758 
-772 FKTGDVFSM
+772 
-781 NGHVWI
+781 
-787 CLGKCEDGSLVI
+787 
-799 LHSTPSDSIN
+799 
-809 GQGGGGV
+809 
-816 QINGVGD
+816 
-823 SENCQ
+823 
-828 AVKLAEEYMSKY
+828 
-840 YPQWWDRY
+840 
-848 HEVYKNFDDYTKYEG
+848 
-863 ENAGKFSW
+863 AGKFSW

-1171 GYVMSATGQ
+1171 GYVMSATKQ
-1180 AKNFAEVQKWGTF
+1180 AGVFASNEGWGTM
-1193 DSGKLKLKED
+1193 DMGDVLMDETTGKPWVDED
-1203 GNPYTDS
+1203 GD
-1210 QGRTYRTFADSDFTP
+1210 GRRIYEGHEFKP

-1241 CQDGSIVF
+1241 CKDGSIVF

-1264 SAIGPDKNCEAY
+1264 SAIGPNKNCEAY

-1290 SERYGDQVLCLSFDS
+1290 SERYGDQVLCLTFDS
-1305 YTDVREKTDAGK
+1305 YTKVYGDYAGK
-1317 FSWDLDGVIS
+1317 FSWNLKNGVIS

-1395 DKGYVIADVTVNGKS
+1395 DKGYAIADVTVNGKS

-1592 GRSASTLAPAG
+1592 GRSATTLAPAG

>member
-1 MKQKLCALLLS
+1 MKKKLCALLLS

-20 VPAFAVDASETN
+20 VPAFAAESGN
-32 APPSQTPGEDVVYL
+32 APRAAIGDDAVYL
-46 GVENYGK
+46 GVKDYGR
-53 VTKDEKET
+53 VTKDEKES
-61 FKHRFFVDGAEKT
+61 FEHRFFVDGHEET

-83 FEIQNKLQEGYIY
+83 FELQNKLQEGYIY
-96 DVTIE
+96 DITISGYTVT
-101 DGQITAAEME
+101 GAEME

-126 DSDWRIKVDN
+126 DGDWRIKVDN

-162 KFNELKQNETV
+162 KFNELKQDETV

-202 PGKQTLK
+202 PGKLTLK

-302 TENSTVADS
+302 TEDSTVAD
-311 NGYVMSATKQAKN
+311 NTGYVMSATKQAKN
-324 FAQTQG
+324 FAEVQK
-330 WGTWEQ
+330 WGTWSQE
-336 KAPFKPEDFK
+336 KPFKPDHFQ

-362 KCADGSLVIL
+362 KCEDGSLVIL

-405 EEYMSKYYPQWW
+405 EKYMSQYYPQWW
-417 DRYHEV
+417 ERYHKV
-423 YKNFDDYTKYEG
+423 YKSFDSYTKYSG
-435 ENAGKFSWDLKNTL
+435 KDAGKFSWDLKNTL
-449 ADPDGYANMSADE
+449 ADPDGYANKKADE

-632 KTLKNFLATALTP
+632 KTLKNFLSTALTP

-681 QSQDANYTYKYNDD
+681 QSQDANYTYKYNAD

-725 NTMHTTNGSVANG
+725 NVMHTENSTVA
-738 DKGYVMSATQQ
+738 DSEGYVMSATQQ
-749 AKNFAETQK
+749 AKNFAETQG
-758 WGTWSQEKPFKPEH
+758 WGTWEQKDFTPDD
-772 FKTGDVFSM
+772 FKTGDIFSM

-809 GQGGGGV
+809 GEGGGGV

-823 SENCQ
+823 SEDCQ

-840 YPQWWDRY
+840 YPQWWERY
-848 HEVYKNFDDYTKYEG
+848 HKVYKSFEDYTDYDRDS
-863 ENAGKFSW
+863 NAGKFSW
-871 DLKNTLADP
+871 TL
-880 DGYANKKA
+880 
-888 DEILAD
+888 
-894 LFEGITIPQQTMEAV
+894 
-909 YLGVE
+909 
-914 NYGTVTKNEK
+914 
-924 ESFKHRFFIDG
+924 
-935 DIKTYTIPADGGKFE
+935 
-950 IQNQLQEG
+950 
-958 YIYDITV
+958 
-965 KDEAQV
+965 
-971 IDVELKDKGHS
+971 
-982 NVVMG
+982 
-987 EVTAIGN
+987 
-994 DTITVNGKTLNTADS
+994 
-1009 KTYEITSK
+1009 
-1017 AGGSSVKA
+1017 
-1025 ATVAVGDTVKVMV
+1025 
-1038 NGDQAETVY
+1038 
-1047 KAFVAEEYKAPVSG
+1047 
-1061 TPGKKT
+1061 
-1067 LKNFL
+1067 
-1072 ATAMEPVGT
+1072 
-1081 ALYVYG
+1081 G
-1087 GTWDWQDVNSSNQ
+1087 GT
-1100 SMTIGLSQSWI
+1100 
-1111 DFFQSQDKTYHYKN
+1111 
-1125 PNPAESYYPHNAW
+1125 
-1138 NQYYYAGIDCS
+1138 
-1149 GYVGWSVYNLMNTE
+1149 
-1163 NSTVADNK
+1163 
-1171 GYVMSATGQ
+1171 
-1180 AKNFAEVQKWGTF
+1180 
-1193 DSGKLKLKED
+1193 
-1203 GNPYTDS
+1203 
-1210 QGRTYRTFADSDFTP
+1210 
-1225 GDIFSM
+1225 
-1231 NGHVWISLGT
+1231 
-1241 CQDGSIVF
+1241 
-1249 MHSTPNT
+1249 
-1256 TNGAGVQI
+1256 
-1264 SAIGPDKNCEAY
+1264 
-1276 KLANQYM
+1276 
-1283 NKYFPQW
+1283 
-1290 SERYGDQVLCLSFDS
+1290 
-1305 YTDVREKTDAGK
+1305 
-1317 FSWDLDGVIS
+1317 IS
-1327 DPDGYADMTPAE
+1327 DPDGYADMKADA

-1344 FHENT
+1344 FQDVRYIDASANNGGVISPEGRTNLTSGDSMTYSITPFSGYHISDVTVDGQSVGAVDSYTFDNVT
-1349 GSSSGGSDH
+1349 DNHTIAVTFARDSGGNSGGGSDD

-1370 KGGSISPKGTV
+1370 NGGSISPKGTV
-1381 RVEKNDSKT
+1381 RVEKGDSKT

-1395 DKGYVIADVTVNGKS
+1395 DKGYAIADVTVNGKS

-1429 ATFALEGAA
+1429 ATFALEGAVD
-1438 EQPGFSDVSKN
+1438 QPGFSDVSKN

-1468 SADRFDPKGTVTRA
+1468 SADRFDPNGTVTRA
-1482 MVAQILYAREGKPT
+1482 MVAQILYAREGKPA

-1510 WFHNAM
+1510 WFHDAM
-1516 QWAKGQGVIAGYP
+1516 QWAKAQGVIAGYP
-1529 DGRMDPNAPVTRE
+1529 DGRMEPNAPVTRE

-1547 LHSYAQKKGMNVS
+1547 LHSYAQKKGMDVS
-1560 KTADLSGYADS
+1560 KTADLAGYAD
-1571 AAVSVWAKDAMSWAV
+1571 AANMSVWAKDAMSWAV

-1614 TQMFQK
+1614 TQMFQQ

>member
-1 MKQKLCALLLS
+1 MKKKLCALLLS

-20 VPAFAVDASETN
+20 VPAFAAESGN
-32 APPSQTPGEDVVYL
+32 APRAAIGDDAVYL
-46 GVENYGK
+46 GVKDYGR
-53 VTKDEKET
+53 VTKDEKES
-61 FKHRFFVDGAEKT
+61 FEHRFFVDGHEET

-83 FEIQNKLQEGYIY
+83 FELQNKLQEGYIY
-96 DVTIE
+96 DITISGYTVT
-101 DGQITAAEME
+101 GAEME

-126 DSDWRIKVDN
+126 DGDWRIKVDN

-162 KFNELKQNETV
+162 KFNELKQDETV

-202 PGKQTLK
+202 PGKLTLK

-302 TENSTVADS
+302 TEDSTVAD
-311 NGYVMSATKQAKN
+311 NTGYVMSATKQAKN
-324 FAQTQG
+324 FA
-330 WGTWEQ
+330 
-336 KAPFKPEDFK
+336 
-346 TGDIFS
+346 
-352 MNGHVWICLG
+352 
-362 KCADGSLVIL
+362 
-372 HSTPSDS
+372 
-379 INGQGGGGVQINGVG
+379 
-394 DSENCQAVKLA
+394 
-405 EEYMSKYYPQWW
+405 
-417 DRYHEV
+417 EV
-423 YKNFDDYTKYEG
+423 
-435 ENAGKFSWDLKNTL
+435 
-449 ADPDGYANMSADE
+449 
-462 ILADLFDTYHGE
+462 
-474 AVYLGVKGYGDRN
+474 
-487 TNWDHKPTFQH
+487 
-498 QFFVDGD
+498 
-505 VRTFT
+505 
-510 VDADATYSLQN
+510 
-521 QLMEGYVYDIDVTAN
+521 
-536 EVTDVELKDK
+536 
-546 GHANVVMG
+546 
-554 EVTAIGKDT
+554 
-563 ITVDGKTLNTAD
+563 
-575 SKTYEI
+575 
-581 TSKAG
+581 
-586 GSSVKAA
+586 
-593 SVKVGDS
+593 
-600 VKVMVNGDQAKT
+600 
-612 VYKAF
+612 
-617 VAEEYKAPVSGTPGE
+617 
-632 KTLKNFLATALTP
+632 
-645 VGTSLYVYGGSWD
+645 
-658 WQDVNSSNQSMT
+658 
-670 IGLSQS
+670 
-676 WIDFF
+676 
-681 QSQDANYTYKYNDD
+681 
-695 HSESYYPHEQ
+695 
-705 WNQYYYGGIDCS
+705 
-717 AFVGWSVY
+717 
-725 NTMHTTNGSVANG
+725 
-738 DKGYVMSATQQ
+738 
-749 AKNFAETQK
+749 QK
-758 WGTWSQEKPFKPEH
+758 WGTWSQEKPFKPDH
-772 FKTGDVFSM
+772 FQTGDIFSM

-840 YPQWWDRY
+840 YPQWWERY
-848 HEVYKNFDDYTKYEG
+848 HKVYKSFDSYTKYSG
-863 ENAGKFSW
+863 KDAGKFSW

-1171 GYVMSATGQ
+1171 GYVMSATKQ
-1180 AKNFAEVQKWGTF
+1180 AGVFASNEGWGTM
-1193 DSGKLKLKED
+1193 DMGDVLMDETTGKPWVDED
-1203 GNPYTDS
+1203 GD
-1210 QGRTYRTFADSDFTP
+1210 GRRIYEGHEFKP

-1241 CQDGSIVF
+1241 CKDGSIVF

-1264 SAIGPDKNCEAY
+1264 SAIGPNKNCEAY

-1290 SERYGDQVLCLSFDS
+1290 SERYGDQVLCLTFDS
-1305 YTDVREKTDAGK
+1305 YTKVYGDYAGK
-1317 FSWDLDGVIS
+1317 FSWNLKNGVIS

-1395 DKGYVIADVTVNGKS
+1395 DKGYAIADVTVNGKS

>member
-32 APPSQTPGEDVVYL
+32 APPPQTDGEDVVYL
-46 GVENYGK
+46 GVKGYGTVSSKDKENF
-53 VTKDEKET
+53 V
-61 FKHRFFVDGAEKT
+61 HRFFVDGKEEE

-96 DVTIE
+96 DVTIA

-111 EGDVAGVLTK
+111 EGDAAGVLTE
-121 VWTDD
+121 
-126 DSDWRIKVDN
+126 VDAASKQISIDQSSFNIN
-136 ESFTINKD
+136 ENTQF
-144 AELYDITSKAGG
+144 YDITAKAGG
-156 ATVQDI
+156 AKVEKI
-162 KFNELKQNETV
+162 EFNSLNPNETV
-173 RIVVDSDDHVTKLFR
+173 RVVVDRNNNVTKLFR
-188 MFIAEDYT
+188 TFVAEDYT
-196 APVSGV
+196 APVSGI
-202 PGKQTLK
+202 PGKRTLK

-235 NSSNQAM
+235 NSSNQ
-242 TIGLSQ
+242 
-248 SWIDFFQSQDANYT
+248 
-262 YKNSANPSES
+262 
-272 YYPHNAWNQYYYA
+272 
-285 GIDCSAFVG
+285 
-294 WSVYNVMN
+294 
-302 TENSTVADS
+302 
-311 NGYVMSATKQAKN
+311 
-324 FAQTQG
+324 
-330 WGTWEQ
+330 
-336 KAPFKPEDFK
+336 
-346 TGDIFS
+346 
-352 MNGHVWICLG
+352 
-362 KCADGSLVIL
+362 
-372 HSTPSDS
+372 
-379 INGQGGGGVQINGVG
+379 
-394 DSENCQAVKLA
+394 
-405 EEYMSKYYPQWW
+405 
-417 DRYHEV
+417 
-423 YKNFDDYTKYEG
+423 
-435 ENAGKFSWDLKNTL
+435 
-449 ADPDGYANMSADE
+449 
-462 ILADLFDTYHGE
+462 
-474 AVYLGVKGYGDRN
+474 
-487 TNWDHKPTFQH
+487 
-498 QFFVDGD
+498 
-505 VRTFT
+505 
-510 VDADATYSLQN
+510 
-521 QLMEGYVYDIDVTAN
+521 
-536 EVTDVELKDK
+536 
-546 GHANVVMG
+546 
-554 EVTAIGKDT
+554 
-563 ITVDGKTLNTAD
+563 
-575 SKTYEI
+575 
-581 TSKAG
+581 
-586 GSSVKAA
+586 
-593 SVKVGDS
+593 
-600 VKVMVNGDQAKT
+600 
-612 VYKAF
+612 
-617 VAEEYKAPVSGTPGE
+617 
-632 KTLKNFLATALTP
+632 
-645 VGTSLYVYGGSWD
+645 
-658 WQDVNSSNQSMT
+658 SMT

-681 QSQDANYTYKYNDD
+681 QSQDANYNYKNSANP
-695 HSESYYPHEQ
+695 SESYYPHNS
-705 WNQYYYGGIDCS
+705 WNQYYYAGIDCS
-717 AFVGWSVY
+717 GYVGWAVY
-725 NTMHTTNGSVANG
+725 NLLNTENSTVADN
-738 DKGYVMSATQQ
+738 KGYVMSATKQ
-749 AKNFAETQK
+749 AGVFASNEG
-758 WGTWSQEKPFKPEH
+758 WGTMDMGDVLMDETTGKPWVDEDGDGRRVYEGHEFKP
-772 FKTGDVFSM
+772 GDIFSM

-787 CLGKCEDGSLVI
+787 SLGTCKDGSIVFM
-799 LHSTPSDSIN
+799 HSTPNTTN
-809 GQGGGGV
+809 GAGV
-816 QINGVGD
+816 QISAIGPDKNCEAYKLANQYMNKYFPQWSERYGD
-823 SENCQ
+823 QVLCLTFDSYTKVYDK
-828 AVKLAEEYMSKY
+828 AVKNDGQ
-840 YPQWWDRY
+840 P
-848 HEVYKNFDDYTKYEG
+848 TG
-863 ENAGKFSW
+863 EFTRVAGKFSW
-871 DLKNTLADP
+871 NLKDGVISDP
-880 DGYANKKA
+880 DNYATMTPG
-888 DEILAD
+888 EILAD
-894 LFEGITIPQQTMEAV
+894 LFKDAKIPQQTKEAV

-914 NYGTVTKNEK
+914 NYGTVTSKEK
-924 ESFKHRFFIDG
+924 ESFQHRFFVDG
-935 DIKTYTIPADGGKFE
+935 DIKTYTIPADGGKFVL
-950 IQNQLQEG
+950 QNQLQEG
-958 YIYDITV
+958 YVYDITV

-987 EVTAIGN
+987 EVTAIGEN
-994 DTITVNGKTLNTADS
+994 TITVNGKTLNTADS

-1017 AGGSSVKA
+1017 AGGSSVKD
-1025 ATVAVGDTVKVMV
+1025 ATVKVGDTVKVMV

-1125 PNPAESYYPHNAW
+1125 PKPAESYYPHNAW

-1370 KGGSISPKGTV
+1370 NGGSISPKGTV
-1381 RVEKNDSKT
+1381 RVEKGDSKT

-1395 DKGYVIADVTVNGKS
+1395 DKGYAIADVTVNGKS

-1547 LHSYAQKKGMNVS
+1547 LHSYAQKKDMDLS
-1560 KTADLSGYADS
+1560 KTAGLAGYAD
-1571 AAVSVWAKDAMSWAV
+1571 AADVSVWAKDAMSWAV

>member
-1 MKQKLCALLLS
+1 M
-12 ASMLSSLA
+12 
-20 VPAFAVDASETN
+20 
-32 APPSQTPGEDVVYL
+32 
-46 GVENYGK
+46 
-53 VTKDEKET
+53 
-61 FKHRFFVDGAEKT
+61 
-74 FTIPADGGK
+74 
-83 FEIQNKLQEGYIY
+83 EGYVY
-96 DVTIE
+96 DITLDGTEVTSVKL
-101 DGQITAAEME
+101 E
-111 EGDVAGVLTK
+111 EGDVAGVLTNVK
-121 VWTDD
+121 AT
-126 DSDWRIKVDN
+126 SKQIYIDN
-136 ESFTINKD
+136 ESFTVNDD
-144 AELYDITSKAGG
+144 AELYDIDAQAGG
-156 ATVQDI
+156 ATVTKITFD
-162 KFNELKQNETV
+162 ELKVDDTV

-202 PGKQTLK
+202 PGKLTLK
-209 NFLATAMEPVGTA
+209 NFLATAMEPVGTS
-222 LYVYGGTWDWQDV
+222 LYVYGGSWDWQDA
-235 NSSNQAM
+235 NSSNQSM
-242 TIGLSQ
+242 TIGLPQ
-248 SWIDFFQSQDANYT
+248 SWLDFFQSHNADYT
-262 YKNSANPSES
+262 YRDDNDPAHS
-272 YYPHNAWNQYYYA
+272 YYWRGYNEYYY
-285 GIDCSAFVG
+285 GGPDCSGYVG
-294 WSVYNVMN
+294 WSVYNLMN
-302 TENSTVADS
+302 TESGSVADGDK
-311 NGYVMSATKQAKN
+311 GYVMSATSQAKN
-324 FAQTQG
+324 FAEEQG
-330 WGTWEQ
+330 WGTIDYGEVKKNPDGSIFVEQ
-336 KAPFKPEDFK
+336 GDEDTPNKCHRTFQPEDFK

-362 KCADGSLVIL
+362 KCEDGSLVIL

-379 INGQGGGGVQINGVG
+379 INNQGGGGVQINGVG

-405 EEYMSKYYPQWW
+405 EKYMSKYYPEWYS
-417 DRYHEV
+417 RYHKV
-423 YKNFDDYTKYEG
+423 YKNFDDYTTVKDNEIADQPG
-435 ENAGKFSWDLKNTL
+435 TFKAPVGGKFSWDLNGTL
-449 ADPDGYANMSADE
+449 SDPDGYADMSADE
-462 ILADLFDTYHGE
+462 ILADLFDTYEGE
-474 AVYLGVKGYGDRN
+474 AVYLGVKDYGDRN

-510 VDADATYSLQN
+510 VNDEKDYSLQN

-612 VYKAF
+612 VYKTF

-749 AKNFAETQK
+749 AKNFAEVQK
-758 WGTWSQEKPFKPEH
+758 WGTWEQKSPFKPED
-772 FKTGDVFSM
+772 FKTGDIFSM

-840 YPQWWDRY
+840 YPQWWKRY
-848 HEVYKNFDDYTKYEG
+848 HKVYKNFDDYTEYSG
-863 ENAGKFSW
+863 SAAGKFSW
-871 DLKNTLADP
+871 TLGGTLTDP
-880 DGYANKKA
+880 DGYAN
-888 DEILAD
+888 
-894 LFEGITIPQQTMEAV
+894 
-909 YLGVE
+909 
-914 NYGTVTKNEK
+914 
-924 ESFKHRFFIDG
+924 
-935 DIKTYTIPADGGKFE
+935 
-950 IQNQLQEG
+950 
-958 YIYDITV
+958 
-965 KDEAQV
+965 
-971 IDVELKDKGHS
+971 
-982 NVVMG
+982 
-987 EVTAIGN
+987 
-994 DTITVNGKTLNTADS
+994 
-1009 KTYEITSK
+1009 
-1017 AGGSSVKA
+1017 
-1025 ATVAVGDTVKVMV
+1025 
-1038 NGDQAETVY
+1038 
-1047 KAFVAEEYKAPVSG
+1047 
-1061 TPGKKT
+1061 
-1067 LKNFL
+1067 
-1072 ATAMEPVGT
+1072 
-1081 ALYVYG
+1081 
-1087 GTWDWQDVNSSNQ
+1087 
-1100 SMTIGLSQSWI
+1100 
-1111 DFFQSQDKTYHYKN
+1111 
-1125 PNPAESYYPHNAW
+1125 
-1138 NQYYYAGIDCS
+1138 
-1149 GYVGWSVYNLMNTE
+1149 
-1163 NSTVADNK
+1163 
-1171 GYVMSATGQ
+1171 MSA
-1180 AKNFAEVQKWGTF
+1180 
-1193 DSGKLKLKED
+1193 D
-1203 GNPYTDS
+1203 
-1210 QGRTYRTFADSDFTP
+1210 
-1225 GDIFSM
+1225 
-1231 NGHVWISLGT
+1231 
-1241 CQDGSIVF
+1241 
-1249 MHSTPNT
+1249 
-1256 TNGAGVQI
+1256 
-1264 SAIGPDKNCEAY
+1264 
-1276 KLANQYM
+1276 
-1283 NKYFPQW
+1283 
-1290 SERYGDQVLCLSFDS
+1290 
-1305 YTDVREKTDAGK
+1305 
-1317 FSWDLDGVIS
+1317 
-1327 DPDGYADMTPAE
+1327 E

-1395 DKGYVIADVTVNGKS
+1395 DKGYAIADVTVNGKS

-1424 DQTIR
+1424 DQTIH
-1429 ATFALEGAA
+1429 ATFALEGAV
-1438 EQPGFSDVSKN
+1438 EQSGFADVSKN

-1468 SADRFDPKGTVTRA
+1468 SANRFDPKGTVTRA
-1482 MVAQILYAREGKPT
+1482 MVAQVLYAREGKPA
-1496 VSGAAAISDVPANA
+1496 VSSAAAISDVPANA
-1510 WFHNAM
+1510 WFHDAM
-1516 QWAKGQGVIAGYP
+1516 QWAKAQGVIAGYP
-1529 DGRMDPNAPVTRE
+1529 DGRMEPNAPVTRE

-1547 LHSYAQKKGMNVS
+1547 LHSYAQKKDMDLS
-1560 KTADLSGYADS
+1560 KTAGLAGYAD
-1571 AAVSVWAKDAMSWAV
+1571 AADVSVWAKDAMSWAV

>member
-32 APPSQTPGEDVVYL
+32 ALPSQTPGEDVVYL

-96 DVTIE
+96 DVTI
-101 DGQITAAEME
+101 DGDQITAAEME

-126 DSDWRIKVDN
+126 DGDWRIKVDN

-209 NFLATAMEPVGTA
+209 NFLATALTPVGTS
-222 LYVYGGTWDWQDV
+222 LYVYGGSWDWQDV

-262 YKNSANPSES
+262 YK
-272 YYPHNAWNQYYYA
+272 YNA
-285 GIDCSAFVG
+285 
-294 WSVYNVMN
+294 
-302 TENSTVADS
+302 
-311 NGYVMSATKQAKN
+311 
-324 FAQTQG
+324 
-330 WGTWEQ
+330 
-336 KAPFKPEDFK
+336 
-346 TGDIFS
+346 
-352 MNGHVWICLG
+352 
-362 KCADGSLVIL
+362 
-372 HSTPSDS
+372 
-379 INGQGGGGVQINGVG
+379 
-394 DSENCQAVKLA
+394 
-405 EEYMSKYYPQWW
+405 
-417 DRYHEV
+417 
-423 YKNFDDYTKYEG
+423 
-435 ENAGKFSWDLKNTL
+435 
-449 ADPDGYANMSADE
+449 
-462 ILADLFDTYHGE
+462 
-474 AVYLGVKGYGDRN
+474 
-487 TNWDHKPTFQH
+487 
-498 QFFVDGD
+498 
-505 VRTFT
+505 
-510 VDADATYSLQN
+510 
-521 QLMEGYVYDIDVTAN
+521 
-536 EVTDVELKDK
+536 
-546 GHANVVMG
+546 
-554 EVTAIGKDT
+554 
-563 ITVDGKTLNTAD
+563 
-575 SKTYEI
+575 
-581 TSKAG
+581 
-586 GSSVKAA
+586 
-593 SVKVGDS
+593 
-600 VKVMVNGDQAKT
+600 
-612 VYKAF
+612 
-617 VAEEYKAPVSGTPGE
+617 
-632 KTLKNFLATALTP
+632 
-645 VGTSLYVYGGSWD
+645 
-658 WQDVNSSNQSMT
+658 
-670 IGLSQS
+670 
-676 WIDFF
+676 
-681 QSQDANYTYKYNDD
+681 D

-705 WNQYYYGGIDCS
+705 WNQYYYAGIDCS

-749 AKNFAETQK
+749 AKNFANEQG
-758 WGTWSQEKPFKPEH
+758 WGTWEQKAPFKPED
-772 FKTGDVFSM
+772 FKTGDIFSM

-823 SENCQ
+823 SEDCQ

-840 YPQWWDRY
+840 YPQWWERY
-848 HEVYKNFDDYTKYEG
+848 HKVYKNFKDYTKYSG
-863 ENAGKFSW
+863 DAAGKFSW
-871 DLKNTLADP
+871 NLNGILTDTE
-880 DGYANKKA
+880 GYASMSA
-888 DEILAD
+888 DQILAD
-894 LFEGITIPQQTMEAV
+894 LFKDAKIPQQTMEAV

-914 NYGTVTKNEK
+914 NYGTVTSKEK

-971 IDVELKDKGHS
+971 VDVELKDKDH
-982 NVVMG
+982 NDVVMG
-987 EVTAIGN
+987 EVTAIGEN
-994 DTITVNGKTLNTADS
+994 TITVNGKTLNTADS

-1025 ATVAVGDTVKVMV
+1025 ATVAVSDTVKVMV

-1171 GYVMSATGQ
+1171 GYVMSATKQ
-1180 AKNFAEVQKWGTF
+1180 AGVFASNEGWGTM
-1193 DSGKLKLKED
+1193 DMGDVLMDETTGKPWVDED
-1203 GNPYTDS
+1203 GD
-1210 QGRTYRTFADSDFTP
+1210 GRRIYEGHEFKP

-1241 CQDGSIVF
+1241 CKDGSIVF

-1290 SERYGDQVLCLSFDS
+1290 SERYGDQVLCLTFDS
-1305 YTDVREKTDAGK
+1305 YTKVYGDYAGK
-1317 FSWDLDGVIS
+1317 FSWNLKNGVIS

-1390 YTITA
+1390 YSITA
-1395 DKGYVIADVTVNGKS
+1395 DKGYAIADVTVNGKS

-1424 DQTIR
+1424 DQTIH
-1429 ATFALEGAA
+1429 ATFALEGAV
-1438 EQPGFSDVSKN
+1438 EQSGFADVSKN

-1468 SADRFDPKGTVTRA
+1468 SANRFDPKGTVTRA
-1482 MVAQILYAREGKPT
+1482 MVAQVLYAREGKPA

-1510 WFHNAM
+1510 WFHDAM
-1516 QWAKGQGVIAGYP
+1516 QWAKAQGVIAGYP
-1529 DGRMDPNAPVTRE
+1529 DGRMEPNAPVTRE

-1547 LHSYAQKKGMNVS
+1547 LHSYAQKKGMDVS
-1560 KTADLSGYADS
+1560 KTADLAGYADAS
-1571 AAVSVWAKDAMSWAV
+1571 SVSSWAKNAMSWAV

-1592 GRSASTLAPAG
+1592 GRSATTLAPAG

>member
-1 MKQKLCALLLS
+1 MKKKLCALLLS

-32 APPSQTPGEDVVYL
+32 APPPQTDGEDVVYL
-46 GVENYGK
+46 GVKGYGTVSSKDKENF
-53 VTKDEKET
+53 V
-61 FKHRFFVDGAEKT
+61 HRFFVDGKEEE

-96 DVTIE
+96 DVTIA

-111 EGDVAGVLTK
+111 EGDAAGVLTE
-121 VWTDD
+121 
-126 DSDWRIKVDN
+126 VDAASKQISIDQSSFNIN
-136 ESFTINKD
+136 ENTQF
-144 AELYDITSKAGG
+144 YDITAKAGG
-156 ATVQDI
+156 AKVEKI
-162 KFNELKQNETV
+162 EFNSLNPNETV
-173 RIVVDSDDHVTKLFR
+173 RVVVDRNNNVTKLFR
-188 MFIAEDYT
+188 TFVAEDYT
-196 APVSGV
+196 APVSGI
-202 PGKQTLK
+202 PGKRTLK

-235 NSSNQAM
+235 NSSNQ
-242 TIGLSQ
+242 
-248 SWIDFFQSQDANYT
+248 
-262 YKNSANPSES
+262 
-272 YYPHNAWNQYYYA
+272 
-285 GIDCSAFVG
+285 
-294 WSVYNVMN
+294 
-302 TENSTVADS
+302 
-311 NGYVMSATKQAKN
+311 
-324 FAQTQG
+324 
-330 WGTWEQ
+330 
-336 KAPFKPEDFK
+336 
-346 TGDIFS
+346 
-352 MNGHVWICLG
+352 
-362 KCADGSLVIL
+362 
-372 HSTPSDS
+372 
-379 INGQGGGGVQINGVG
+379 
-394 DSENCQAVKLA
+394 
-405 EEYMSKYYPQWW
+405 
-417 DRYHEV
+417 
-423 YKNFDDYTKYEG
+423 
-435 ENAGKFSWDLKNTL
+435 
-449 ADPDGYANMSADE
+449 
-462 ILADLFDTYHGE
+462 
-474 AVYLGVKGYGDRN
+474 
-487 TNWDHKPTFQH
+487 
-498 QFFVDGD
+498 
-505 VRTFT
+505 
-510 VDADATYSLQN
+510 
-521 QLMEGYVYDIDVTAN
+521 
-536 EVTDVELKDK
+536 
-546 GHANVVMG
+546 
-554 EVTAIGKDT
+554 
-563 ITVDGKTLNTAD
+563 
-575 SKTYEI
+575 
-581 TSKAG
+581 
-586 GSSVKAA
+586 
-593 SVKVGDS
+593 
-600 VKVMVNGDQAKT
+600 
-612 VYKAF
+612 
-617 VAEEYKAPVSGTPGE
+617 
-632 KTLKNFLATALTP
+632 
-645 VGTSLYVYGGSWD
+645 
-658 WQDVNSSNQSMT
+658 SMT

-681 QSQDANYTYKYNDD
+681 QSQDANYNYKNSANP
-695 HSESYYPHEQ
+695 SESYYPHNS
-705 WNQYYYGGIDCS
+705 WNQYYYAGIDCS
-717 AFVGWSVY
+717 GYVGWAVY
-725 NTMHTTNGSVANG
+725 NLLNTENSTVADN
-738 DKGYVMSATQQ
+738 KGYVMSATKQ
-749 AKNFAETQK
+749 AGVFASNEG
-758 WGTWSQEKPFKPEH
+758 WGTMDMGDVLMDETTGKPWVDEDGDGRRVYEGHEFKP
-772 FKTGDVFSM
+772 GDIFSM

-787 CLGKCEDGSLVI
+787 SLGTCKDGSIVFM
-799 LHSTPSDSIN
+799 HSTPNTTN
-809 GQGGGGV
+809 GAGV
-816 QINGVGD
+816 QISAIGPDKNCEAYKLANQYMNKYFPQWSERYGD
-823 SENCQ
+823 QVLCLTFDSYTKVYDK
-828 AVKLAEEYMSKY
+828 AVKNDGQ
-840 YPQWWDRY
+840 P
-848 HEVYKNFDDYTKYEG
+848 TG
-863 ENAGKFSW
+863 EFTRVAGKFSW
-871 DLKNTLADP
+871 NLKDGVISDP
-880 DGYANKKA
+880 DNYATMTPG
-888 DEILAD
+888 EILAD
-894 LFEGITIPQQTMEAV
+894 LFKDAKIPQQTKEAV

-914 NYGTVTKNEK
+914 NYGTVTSKEK
-924 ESFKHRFFIDG
+924 ESFQHRFFVDG
-935 DIKTYTIPADGGKFE
+935 DIKTYTIPADGGKFVL
-950 IQNQLQEG
+950 QNQLQEG
-958 YIYDITV
+958 YVYDITV

-987 EVTAIGN
+987 EVTAIGEN
-994 DTITVNGKTLNTADS
+994 TITVNGKTLNTADS

-1017 AGGSSVKA
+1017 AGGSSVKD
-1025 ATVAVGDTVKVMV
+1025 ATVKVGDTVKVMV

-1125 PNPAESYYPHNAW
+1125 PKPAESYYPHNAW

-1370 KGGSISPKGTV
+1370 KDGSISPKGTV

-1395 DKGYVIADVTVNGKS
+1395 DKGYAIADVTVNGKS

-1592 GRSASTLAPAG
+1592 GRSATTLAPAG

>member
-1 MKQKLCALLLS
+1 MKKKLCALLLS

-20 VPAFAVDASETN
+20 VPAFAAESGN
-32 APPSQTPGEDVVYL
+32 APRAAIGDDAVYL
-46 GVENYGK
+46 GVKDYGR
-53 VTKDEKET
+53 VTKDEKES
-61 FKHRFFVDGAEKT
+61 FEHRFFVDGHEET

-83 FEIQNKLQEGYIY
+83 FELQNKLQEGYIY
-96 DVTIE
+96 DITISGYTVT
-101 DGQITAAEME
+101 GAEME

-126 DSDWRIKVDN
+126 DGDWRIKVDN

-162 KFNELKQNETV
+162 KFNELKQDETV

-202 PGKQTLK
+202 PGKLTLK

-302 TENSTVADS
+302 TEDSTVAD
-311 NGYVMSATKQAKN
+311 NTGYVMSATKQAKN
-324 FAQTQG
+324 FA
-330 WGTWEQ
+330 
-336 KAPFKPEDFK
+336 
-346 TGDIFS
+346 
-352 MNGHVWICLG
+352 
-362 KCADGSLVIL
+362 
-372 HSTPSDS
+372 
-379 INGQGGGGVQINGVG
+379 
-394 DSENCQAVKLA
+394 
-405 EEYMSKYYPQWW
+405 
-417 DRYHEV
+417 EV
-423 YKNFDDYTKYEG
+423 
-435 ENAGKFSWDLKNTL
+435 
-449 ADPDGYANMSADE
+449 
-462 ILADLFDTYHGE
+462 
-474 AVYLGVKGYGDRN
+474 
-487 TNWDHKPTFQH
+487 
-498 QFFVDGD
+498 
-505 VRTFT
+505 
-510 VDADATYSLQN
+510 
-521 QLMEGYVYDIDVTAN
+521 
-536 EVTDVELKDK
+536 
-546 GHANVVMG
+546 
-554 EVTAIGKDT
+554 
-563 ITVDGKTLNTAD
+563 
-575 SKTYEI
+575 
-581 TSKAG
+581 
-586 GSSVKAA
+586 
-593 SVKVGDS
+593 
-600 VKVMVNGDQAKT
+600 
-612 VYKAF
+612 
-617 VAEEYKAPVSGTPGE
+617 
-632 KTLKNFLATALTP
+632 
-645 VGTSLYVYGGSWD
+645 
-658 WQDVNSSNQSMT
+658 
-670 IGLSQS
+670 
-676 WIDFF
+676 
-681 QSQDANYTYKYNDD
+681 
-695 HSESYYPHEQ
+695 
-705 WNQYYYGGIDCS
+705 
-717 AFVGWSVY
+717 
-725 NTMHTTNGSVANG
+725 
-738 DKGYVMSATQQ
+738 
-749 AKNFAETQK
+749 QK
-758 WGTWSQEKPFKPEH
+758 WGTWSQEKPFKPDH
-772 FKTGDVFSM
+772 FQTGDIFSM

-828 AVKLAEEYMSKY
+828 AVKLAEKYMSQY
-840 YPQWWDRY
+840 YPQWWERY
-848 HEVYKNFDDYTKYEG
+848 HKVYKSFDSYTKYSG
-863 ENAGKFSW
+863 KDAGKFSW

-880 DGYANKKA
+880 DGYANMSA

-1171 GYVMSATGQ
+1171 GYVMSATKQ
-1180 AKNFAEVQKWGTF
+1180 AGVFASNEGWGTM
-1193 DSGKLKLKED
+1193 DMGDVLMDETTGKPWVDED
-1203 GNPYTDS
+1203 GD
-1210 QGRTYRTFADSDFTP
+1210 GRRIYEGHEFKP

-1241 CQDGSIVF
+1241 CKDGSIVF

-1264 SAIGPDKNCEAY
+1264 SAIGPNKNCEAY

-1290 SERYGDQVLCLSFDS
+1290 SERYGDQVLCLTFDS
-1305 YTDVREKTDAGK
+1305 YTKVYGDYAGK
-1317 FSWDLDGVIS
+1317 FSWNLKNGVIS

-1395 DKGYVIADVTVNGKS
+1395 DKGYAIADVTVNGKS

-1424 DQTIR
+1424 DQTIH

>member
-1 MKQKLCALLLS
+1 MKKKLCALLLS

-32 APPSQTPGEDVVYL
+32 APPRQTDGEDVVYL
-46 GVENYGK
+46 GVKDYGT
-53 VTKDEKET
+53 VTKDDKENFVHRFSVDGKEKE
-61 FKHRFFVDGAEKT
+61 

-96 DVTIE
+96 DVTID

-121 VWTDD
+121 VK
-126 DSDWRIKVDN
+126 SASKQIYIDN
-136 ESFTINKD
+136 ESFTVNDD
-144 AELYDITSKAGG
+144 AELYDIDAQAGG
-156 ATVQDI
+156 ATVTKITFD
-162 KFNELKQNETV
+162 ELKVNDTV

-188 MFIAEDYT
+188 MFVAEDYT

-202 PGKQTLK
+202 PGKLTLK

-302 TENSTVADS
+302 TEDSTVAD
-311 NGYVMSATKQAKN
+311 NTGYVMSATKQAKN
-324 FAQTQG
+324 FAEVQK
-330 WGTWEQ
+330 WGTWSQE
-336 KAPFKPEDFK
+336 KPFKPDHFQ

-362 KCADGSLVIL
+362 KCEDGSLVIL

-417 DRYHEV
+417 ERYHKV
-423 YKNFDDYTKYEG
+423 YKSFDSYTKYSG
-435 ENAGKFSWDLKNTL
+435 KDAGKFSWDLKNTL

-840 YPQWWDRY
+840 YPQWWERY
-848 HEVYKNFDDYTKYEG
+848 HKVYKSFDSYTKYSG
-863 ENAGKFSW
+863 KDAGKFSW

-1171 GYVMSATGQ
+1171 GYVMSATKQ
-1180 AKNFAEVQKWGTF
+1180 AGVFASNEGWGTM
-1193 DSGKLKLKED
+1193 DMGDVLMDETTGKPWVDED
-1203 GNPYTDS
+1203 GD
-1210 QGRTYRTFADSDFTP
+1210 GRRIYEGHEFKP

-1241 CQDGSIVF
+1241 CKDGSIVF

-1264 SAIGPDKNCEAY
+1264 SAIGPNKNCEAY

-1290 SERYGDQVLCLSFDS
+1290 SERYGDQVLCLTFDS
-1305 YTDVREKTDAGK
+1305 YTKVYGDYAGK
-1317 FSWDLDGVIS
+1317 FSWNLKNGVIS

-1395 DKGYVIADVTVNGKS
+1395 DKGYAIADVTVNGKS

-1592 GRSASTLAPAG
+1592 GRSATTLAPAG

>member
-1 MKQKLCALLLS
+1 M
-12 ASMLSSLA
+12 
-20 VPAFAVDASETN
+20 
-32 APPSQTPGEDVVYL
+32 PPPRQTDGEDVVYL
-46 GVENYGK
+46 GVKDYGT
-53 VTKDEKET
+53 VTKDDKENFVHRFSVDGKEKE
-61 FKHRFFVDGAEKT
+61 

-96 DVTIE
+96 DVTID

-121 VWTDD
+121 VK
-126 DSDWRIKVDN
+126 SASKQIYIDN
-136 ESFTINKD
+136 ESFTVNDD
-144 AELYDITSKAGG
+144 AELYDIDAQAGG
-156 ATVQDI
+156 ATVTKITFD
-162 KFNELKQNETV
+162 ELKVNDTV

-188 MFIAEDYT
+188 MFVAEDYT

-202 PGKQTLK
+202 PGKLTLK

-222 LYVYGGTWDWQDV
+222 LYIYGGTWDWQDAA
-235 NSSNQAM
+235 SSNQAS

-248 SWIDFFQSQDANYT
+248 SWIDFFQSQNADYT
-262 YKNSANPSES
+262 YKNEANPSES

-285 GIDCSAFVG
+285 GIDCSAYVA
-294 WSVYNVMN
+294 WAAYNIMN
-302 TENSTVADS
+302 TESGNE
-311 NGYVMSATKQAKN
+311 GYVMSSTKMAKN
-324 FAQTQG
+324 FAEEQG

-336 KAPFKPEDFK
+336 KDFTPADFKP
-346 TGDIFS
+346 GDIFS

-362 KCADGSLVIL
+362 KCDDGSLVIL

-405 EEYMSKYYPQWW
+405 EKYMSQYYPQWW
-417 DRYHEV
+417 ERYHKV
-423 YKNFDDYTKYEG
+423 YKSFDSYTKY
-435 ENAGKFSWDLKNTL
+435 S
-449 ADPDGYANMSADE
+449 
-462 ILADLFDTYHGE
+462 
-474 AVYLGVKGYGDRN
+474 
-487 TNWDHKPTFQH
+487 
-498 QFFVDGD
+498 
-505 VRTFT
+505 
-510 VDADATYSLQN
+510 
-521 QLMEGYVYDIDVTAN
+521 
-536 EVTDVELKDK
+536 
-546 GHANVVMG
+546 
-554 EVTAIGKDT
+554 GKD
-563 ITVDGKTLNTAD
+563 
-575 SKTYEI
+575 
-581 TSKAG
+581 
-586 GSSVKAA
+586 
-593 SVKVGDS
+593 
-600 VKVMVNGDQAKT
+600 
-612 VYKAF
+612 
-617 VAEEYKAPVSGTPGE
+617 
-632 KTLKNFLATALTP
+632 
-645 VGTSLYVYGGSWD
+645 
-658 WQDVNSSNQSMT
+658 
-670 IGLSQS
+670 
-676 WIDFF
+676 
-681 QSQDANYTYKYNDD
+681 
-695 HSESYYPHEQ
+695 
-705 WNQYYYGGIDCS
+705 
-717 AFVGWSVY
+717 
-725 NTMHTTNGSVANG
+725 
-738 DKGYVMSATQQ
+738 
-749 AKNFAETQK
+749 
-758 WGTWSQEKPFKPEH
+758 
-772 FKTGDVFSM
+772 
-781 NGHVWI
+781 
-787 CLGKCEDGSLVI
+787 
-799 LHSTPSDSIN
+799 
-809 GQGGGGV
+809 
-816 QINGVGD
+816 
-823 SENCQ
+823 
-828 AVKLAEEYMSKY
+828 
-840 YPQWWDRY
+840 
-848 HEVYKNFDDYTKYEG
+848 
-863 ENAGKFSW
+863 AGKFSW

-1072 ATAMEPVGT
+1072 ATTMEPVGT

-1171 GYVMSATGQ
+1171 GYVMSATKQ
-1180 AKNFAEVQKWGTF
+1180 AGVFASNEGWGTM
-1193 DSGKLKLKED
+1193 DMGDVLMDETTGKPWVDED
-1203 GNPYTDS
+1203 GD
-1210 QGRTYRTFADSDFTP
+1210 GRRIYEGHEFKP

-1241 CQDGSIVF
+1241 CKDGSIVF

-1264 SAIGPDKNCEAY
+1264 SAIGPNKNCEAY

-1290 SERYGDQVLCLSFDS
+1290 SERYGDQVLCLTFDS
-1305 YTDVREKTDAGK
+1305 YTKVYGDYAGK
-1317 FSWDLDGVIS
+1317 FSWNLKNGVIS

-1395 DKGYVIADVTVNGKS
+1395 DKGYAIADVTVNGKS

-1592 GRSASTLAPAG
+1592 GRSATTLAPAG